1 MAKKTEAQIEFKAV
15 TSEFSS
21 GIKKMN
27 SDIRT
32 VTKELK
38 LNAAQMKGAGETAD
52 LLKQKQQLLSK
63 EYEAAKTKVNLTSK
77 SMEEAKRILGEGSKE
92 YQNLNNRLIDAKTQ
106 EQNLKNQ
113 LDETTKK
120 IISQTQE
127 IQKEVTAEEWF
138 LEATAGISTGIAEM
152 DAALQGSSKQL
163 ELNSLRMKET
173 GENAKGLKESQK
185 ILETAYDKAR
195 AKVILTEQSL
205 DKAKEAYGENSVEVQ
220 KMKNALYDAKIQ
232 EQDLKNQLDDTTKK
246 LKDQYSITGYLSKG
260 FKTAGD
266 HIQGFAGKVKAVG
279 GGIETAGKKLMPFT
293 TGIVGMGVA
302 GSKMALDFEDGM
314 ANINTLLDDDSHLK
328 GYKNTVRELSDDT
341 GMSISTMT
349 DGMYQTISS
358 LGDGG
363 KVTEKIFGTMAKSAK
378 AGGAEVADSV
388 SLISAGMKGYGSVN
402 DETAQKISD
411 LAFMTAKLGV
421 TTFPEMAK
429 SMQPLFPLSSSLGIS
444 MEELFGT
451 MATGTGVTGNTAEVS
466 TQLKAVMSNLMKPTE
481 AMQGLIE
488 KYGYSNATAMIE
500 SEGLSG
506 VLKILQDET
515 GGQSDKL
522 AELFSS
528 TEALTLMTALTGAQ
542 FDTFNEK
549 LGQMGDV
556 SGTTEEAM
564 SKLDTKGDSIRK
576 TMNLAKN
583 TLMEAGTV
591 LMDSLAPVIVDVSDG
606 VKNLTEGFSKLNPEQ
621 QQTILKIAGIIAV
634 AAPLLMG
641 IGRVTTGISSVIEVA
656 GKLTSGIGG
665 LIGKIGGLSPT
676 FLIVAGAIGAVVT
689 AGVLLYQNWDKIK
702 EFAGNLKDAVVE
714 KWTELKEGATNK
726 AKEIEQGVSQKF
738 QSMKQAAHDKT
749 EEMKQGLKEKYQQI
763 KDGVIGQTLEAAKST
778 VNQKLENIKSA
789 YNEHGGGIKGIAA
802 GFMEGVKGYYTSGYT
817 FIDTLT
823 GGKLSNIASQFRNKM
838 GEAKSAVSEKMSA
851 IKYAFSEKIDGA
863 REKVREGIDKI
874 KSLFNFSWSLPK
886 LKLPHFSID
895 GKFSLNPPSVPKF
908 GISWY
913 AKGALFTKPT
923 IIPANGFGEA
933 GNEYALPLNK
943 TSLSPLANM
952 IGEMILDK
960 MDSIKQI
967 DYRKIDEIIG
977 KHSRKEYVFKIS
989 RRELLRII
997 EDD

>member
-1 MAKKTEAQIEFKAV
+1 MAKKTQAQIEFKAV

-27 SDIRT
+27 SDIQT

-92 YQNLNNRLIDAKTQ
+92 YQNLNNRLIEAKTQ

-113 LDETTKK
+113 LDE
-120 IISQTQE
+120 
-127 IQKEVTAEEWF
+127 
-138 LEATAGISTGIAEM
+138 
-152 DAALQGSSKQL
+152 
-163 ELNSLRMKET
+163 
-173 GENAKGLKESQK
+173 
-185 ILETAYDKAR
+185 
-195 AKVILTEQSL
+195 
-205 DKAKEAYGENSVEVQ
+205 
-220 KMKNALYDAKIQ
+220 
-232 EQDLKNQLDDTTKK
+232 TTKK

-279 GGIETAGKKLMPFT
+279 GGIESAGKKLMPLT
-293 TGIVGMGVA
+293 TGIVGIGVA
-302 GSKMALDFEDGM
+302 GSKMALDFEDGI
-314 ANINTLLDDDSHLK
+314 ANINTLLDDDSHLE
-328 GYKNTVRELSDDT
+328 GYKNTVRKLSDDT

-349 DGMYQTISS
+349 DGMYQAISS

-363 KVTEKIFGTMAKSAK
+363 KETEKIFGTMAKSAK

-466 TQLKAVMSNLMKPTE
+466 TQLKAVLSNLMKPTE

-488 KYGYSNATAMIE
+488 KYGYANASAMIE

-564 SKLDTKGDSIRK
+564 GKLETKGDAIRK

-591 LMDSLAPVIVDVSDG
+591 LMDSLAPVIVDVADG

-621 QQTILKIAGIIAV
+621 QQTILKIAGIVAIAG
-634 AAPLLMG
+634 PLLIG
-641 IGRVTTGISSVIEVA
+641 IGKVTTGISSVIGVA

-665 LIGKIGGLSPT
+665 LIGIIGGLSPT
-676 FLIVAGAIGAVVT
+676 FLIVAGVIGVVVA

-714 KWTELKEGATNK
+714 KWTALKDGVANKVEEIKQGASEK
-726 AKEIEQGVSQKF
+726 WESI
-738 QSMKQAAHDKT
+738 KQATLEKT
-749 EEMKQGLKEKYQQI
+749 EEIRSGVKEKYEQI
-763 KDGVIGQTLEAAKST
+763 KETMGTVMDAAKST
-778 VNQKLENIKSA
+778 VDQKLSNIKAA
-789 YNEHGGGIKGIAA
+789 YASHGGGVKGIAA

-838 GEAKSAVSEKMSA
+838 GDAKSTVSEKMSA
-851 IKYAFSEKIDGA
+851 IKDAFSEKIDGA
-863 REKVREGIDKI
+863 RDKVREGIDKI
-874 KSLFNFSWSLPK
+874 KSFFNFSWSLPK
-886 LKLPHFSID
+886 LKLPHISID

-933 GNEYALPLNK
+933 GNEYALPLNR
-943 TSLSPLANM
+943 TSLAPLANM
-952 IGEMILDK
+952 IGEMVNQKLGAVNA
-960 MDSIKQI
+960 I
-967 DYRKIDEIIG
+967 DYEKIDKIMS
-977 KHSRKEYVFKIS
+977 KYSKKEYVWKAN
-989 RRELLRII
+989 RRELLRLIAGG
-997 EDD
+997 

>member
-27 SDIRT
+27 SDIQT
-32 VTKELK
+32 ATKELK
-38 LNAAQMKGAGETAD
+38 LNAAQMKGVGETAD

-77 SMEEAKRILGEGSKE
+77 SMEEAKRILGEDSKE
-92 YQNLNNRLIDAKTQ
+92 YQNLNNRLIEAKTQ

-113 LDETTKK
+113 LDDTT
-120 IISQTQE
+120 
-127 IQKEVTAEEWF
+127 QK
-138 LEATAGISTGIAEM
+138 
-152 DAALQGSSKQL
+152 
-163 ELNSLRMKET
+163 
-173 GENAKGLKESQK
+173 LKE
-185 ILETAYDKAR
+185 
-195 AKVILTEQSL
+195 
-205 DKAKEAYGENSVEVQ
+205 
-220 KMKNALYDAKIQ
+220 
-232 EQDLKNQLDDTTKK
+232 
-246 LKDQYSITGYLSKG
+246 QYSITGYLSKG

-266 HIQGFAGKVKAVG
+266 HIQGFADKTKAIG
-279 GGIETAGKKLMPFT
+279 GGIESAGKKLMPLT

-302 GSKMALDFEDGM
+302 GGKMAIDFEDGI
-314 ANINTLLDDDSHLK
+314 ANINTLLDDDSHLE
-328 GYKNTVRELSDDT
+328 GYKNTVRKLSDDT
-341 GMSISTMT
+341 GMSIGTMT
-349 DGMYQTISS
+349 DGMYQAISS

-363 KVTEKIFGTMAKSAK
+363 KETEKIFGTMAKSAK

-444 MEELFGT
+444 LEELFGT

-500 SEGLSG
+500 TEGLSG

-549 LGQMGDV
+549 LGQMDDV

-564 SKLDTKGDSIRK
+564 SKLETKGDSIRK

-591 LMDSLAPVIVDVSDG
+591 LMDSLAPVIADVADG

-621 QQTILKIAGIIAV
+621 QQTILKIAGIVAIAG
-634 AAPLLMG
+634 PLLIG
-641 IGRVTTGISSVIEVA
+641 IGKVTTGIGSVIGVA

-665 LIGKIGGLSPT
+665 LIGRIGGLSPT
-676 FLIVAGAIGAVVT
+676 FLIVAGVIAAVVA

-702 EFAGNLKDAVVE
+702 EFAGNLKDTVVE
-714 KWTELKEGATNK
+714 KWTALKEGVINK
-726 AKEIEQGVSQKF
+726 SKEIEQGVSQKF

-778 VNQKLENIKSA
+778 VKQKLDNIESA

-823 GGKLSNIASQFRNKM
+823 GGKLSNIANQFRNKM
-838 GEAKSAVSEKMSA
+838 SDAKSAVSEKMSA
-851 IKYAFSEKIDGA
+851 IKDAFSEKIDGA

-874 KSLFNFSWSLPK
+874 KSFFNFSWSLPK
-886 LKLPHFSID
+886 LKLPHISID

-933 GNEYALPLNK
+933 GNEYALPLNR
-943 TSLSPLANM
+943 TSLAPLANM
-952 IGEMILDK
+952 IGDMVNQKL
-960 MDSIKQI
+960 SVTNAV
-967 DYRKIDEIIG
+967 DYEKIDKIIA
-977 KHSRKEYVFKIS
+977 KYSKKEYVWKAN
-989 RRELLRII
+989 RRELLRLIAGG
-997 EDD
+997 

>member
-27 SDIRT
+27 SDIQT

-77 SMEEAKRILGEGSKE
+77 SMEEAKRILGEDSKE
-92 YQNLNNRLIDAKTQ
+92 YQNLNNRLIEAKTQ

-113 LDETTKK
+113 LDNTT
-120 IISQTQE
+120 
-127 IQKEVTAEEWF
+127 QK
-138 LEATAGISTGIAEM
+138 
-152 DAALQGSSKQL
+152 
-163 ELNSLRMKET
+163 
-173 GENAKGLKESQK
+173 LKE
-185 ILETAYDKAR
+185 
-195 AKVILTEQSL
+195 
-205 DKAKEAYGENSVEVQ
+205 
-220 KMKNALYDAKIQ
+220 
-232 EQDLKNQLDDTTKK
+232 
-246 LKDQYSITGYLSKG
+246 QYSITGYLSKG

-279 GGIETAGKKLMPFT
+279 GGIETAGKKLMPLT
-293 TGIVGMGVA
+293 TGIVGVGVA

-314 ANINTLLDDDSHLK
+314 ANINTLLDDDSHLE

-349 DGMYQTISS
+349 DGMYQAISS

-363 KVTEKIFGTMAKSAK
+363 KETEKIFGTMAKSAK

-444 MEELFGT
+444 LEELFGT

-466 TQLKAVMSNLMKPTE
+466 TQLKAVLSNLMKPTE

-488 KYGYSNATAMIE
+488 KYGYANASAMIE

-506 VLKILQDET
+506 VLKILQGET

-564 SKLDTKGDSIRK
+564 GKLETKGDSIRK

-591 LMDSLAPVIVDVSDG
+591 LMDSLAPVIVDVTDG

-621 QQTILKIAGIIAV
+621 QQTILKTAGIVAIAG
-634 AAPLLMG
+634 PLLIG
-641 IGRVTTGISSVIEVA
+641 IGKVTTGISSVIGVA

-665 LIGKIGGLSPT
+665 LIGIIGGLSPT

-702 EFAGNLKDAVVE
+702 EFSGNLKDTVVE
-714 KWTELKEGATNK
+714 KWTALKDGVANKVEEIKQGASEK
-726 AKEIEQGVSQKF
+726 WESI
-738 QSMKQAAHDKT
+738 KQATLEKT

-817 FIDTLT
+817 FIDTMT

-838 GEAKSAVSEKMSA
+838 GDAKSTVSEKMSA
-851 IKYAFSEKIDGA
+851 IKDAFSEKIGGA
-863 REKVREGIDKI
+863 RDKVREGIDKI
-874 KSLFNFSWSLPK
+874 KSFFNFSWSLPK

>member
-1 MAKKTEAQIEFKAV
+1 MAKKAEAQIEFKAV

-27 SDIRT
+27 SDIQT

-77 SMEEAKRILGEGSKE
+77 SMEEAKRILGEDSKE
-92 YQNLNNRLIDAKTQ
+92 YQNLNNRLIEAKTQ

-113 LDETTKK
+113 LDDTT
-120 IISQTQE
+120 
-127 IQKEVTAEEWF
+127 QK
-138 LEATAGISTGIAEM
+138 
-152 DAALQGSSKQL
+152 
-163 ELNSLRMKET
+163 
-173 GENAKGLKESQK
+173 LKE
-185 ILETAYDKAR
+185 
-195 AKVILTEQSL
+195 
-205 DKAKEAYGENSVEVQ
+205 
-220 KMKNALYDAKIQ
+220 
-232 EQDLKNQLDDTTKK
+232 
-246 LKDQYSITGYLSKG
+246 QYSITGYLSKG

-266 HIQGFAGKVKAVG
+266 HIQGFADKTKAIG
-279 GGIETAGKKLMPFT
+279 GGIESAGKKLMPLT

-302 GSKMALDFEDGM
+302 GGKMALDFEDGI
-314 ANINTLLDDDSHLK
+314 ASINTLLDDDSHLE
-328 GYKNTVRELSDDT
+328 GYKNTVRKLSDDT
-341 GMSISTMT
+341 GMSIGTMT
-349 DGMYQTISS
+349 DGMYQAISS

-363 KVTEKIFGTMAKSAK
+363 KETEKIFGTMAKSAK

-466 TQLKAVMSNLMKPTE
+466 TQLKAVLSNLMKPTE

-506 VLKILQDET
+506 VLKILQNET

-528 TEALTLMTALTGAQ
+528 TEALTLMAALTGAQ

-564 SKLDTKGDSIRK
+564 GKLETKGDSIRK

-591 LMDSLAPVIVDVSDG
+591 LMDSLAPVIVDVADG

-641 IGRVTTGISSVIEVA
+641 IGKVTTGISSVIGVA
-656 GKLTSGIGG
+656 GKLTSGVGG

-676 FLIVAGAIGAVVT
+676 FLIVAGVIGVVVA

-702 EFAGNLKDAVVE
+702 EFAGNLKDSVVE
-714 KWTELKEGATNK
+714 KWTALKDGVVNKVEEIRQGASEKWKLT
-726 AKEIEQGVSQKF
+726 
-738 QSMKQAAHDKT
+738 KQATLEKA
-749 EEMKQGLKEKYQQI
+749 EEIRSGVKEKYEQV
-763 KDGVIGQTLEAAKST
+763 KETMGTVMEAAKST
-778 VNQKLENIKSA
+778 VDQKLSNIKSA
-789 YNEHGGGIKGIAA
+789 YESHGGGVRGIAA

-823 GGKLSNIASQFRNKM
+823 GGKLSNIANQFKSKM
-838 GEAKSAVSEKMSA
+838 GEARNTVSEKMSA
-851 IKYAFSEKIDGA
+851 IKDAFSEKIDAA
-863 REKVREGIDKI
+863 RDKVREGIDKI
-874 KSLFNFSWSLPK
+874 KSFFNFSWSLPK
-886 LKLPHFSID
+886 LKLPHISID

-908 GISWY
+908 NIRWN

-933 GNEYALPLNK
+933 GNEYALPLNR
-943 TSLSPLANM
+943 TSLAPLANM
-952 IGEMILDK
+952 IGEMVNQKLGAVNA
-960 MDSIKQI
+960 I
-967 DYRKIDEIIG
+967 DYEKIDKIMS
-977 KHSRKEYVFKIS
+977 KYSKKEYVWKAN
-989 RRELLRII
+989 RRELLRLIAGG
-997 EDD
+997 

>member
-27 SDIRT
+27 SDIQT

-63 EYEAAKTKVNLTSK
+63 EYEAAKTKVDLTSE
-77 SMEEAKRILGEGSKE
+77 SMEEAKRILGEDSRE
-92 YQNLNNRLIDAKTQ
+92 YQNLYNRLIEAKTQ

-113 LDETTKK
+113 LDDT
-120 IISQTQE
+120 
-127 IQKEVTAEEWF
+127 
-138 LEATAGISTGIAEM
+138 
-152 DAALQGSSKQL
+152 
-163 ELNSLRMKET
+163 
-173 GENAKGLKESQK
+173 
-185 ILETAYDKAR
+185 
-195 AKVILTEQSL
+195 
-205 DKAKEAYGENSVEVQ
+205 
-220 KMKNALYDAKIQ
+220 
-232 EQDLKNQLDDTTKK
+232 NQI
-246 LKDQYSITGYLSKG
+246 LKDQYSITGYLSEG

-266 HIQGFAGKVKAVG
+266 NIQGFADKVKAVG
-279 GGIETAGKKLMPFT
+279 GGIETAGKKLMPLT
-293 TGIVGMGVA
+293 TGIIGMGVA
-302 GSKMALDFEDGM
+302 GGKMALDFEDGI
-314 ANINTLLDDDSHLK
+314 ANINTLLDDDSNLE
-328 GYKNTVRELSDDT
+328 GYKNTVRKLSDDT
-341 GMSISTMT
+341 GISISTMT
-349 DGMYQTISS
+349 DGMYQAISS

-363 KVTEKIFGTMAKSAK
+363 KETEKIFGTMAKSAK

-444 MEELFGT
+444 LEELFGT

-466 TQLKAVMSNLMKPTE
+466 TQLKAVLSNLMKPTE

-564 SKLDTKGDSIRK
+564 GKLETKGDSIRK

-591 LMDSLAPVIVDVSDG
+591 LMDSLSPVIVDAADG

-634 AAPLLMG
+634 AAPLLVG
-641 IGRVTTGISSVIEVA
+641 IGRVTTGISSVIGVA

-676 FLIVAGAIGAVVT
+676 FLIVAGVIGVVVA

-702 EFAGNLKDAVVE
+702 EFAGNLKDSVVE
-714 KWTELKEGATNK
+714 KWTALKDGVVNKVEEIKQGASEK
-726 AKEIEQGVSQKF
+726 WESI
-738 QSMKQAAHDKT
+738 KQATHEKVEAIRS
-749 EEMKQGLKEKYQQI
+749 GVKEKYEQI
-763 KDGVIGQTLEAAKST
+763 KETMGTVMDAAKST
-778 VNQKLENIKSA
+778 VDQKLSNIKAA
-789 YNEHGGGIKGIAA
+789 YASHGGGVKGIAA
-802 GFMEGVKGYYTSGYT
+802 GFMEGIKGYYTSGYT

-838 GEAKSAVSEKMSA
+838 GDAKSTVSEKMSA
-851 IKYAFSEKIDGA
+851 IKDAFSEKINAAKD
-863 REKVREGIDKI
+863 KIKEGIDKI
-874 KSLFNFSWSLPK
+874 KSFFNFSWSLPK
-886 LKLPHFSID
+886 LKLPHISID

-933 GNEYALPLNK
+933 GNEYALPLNR
-943 TSLSPLANM
+943 TSLAPLANM
-952 IGEMILDK
+952 IGDMVNQKINA
-960 MDSIKQI
+960 SNTV
-967 DYRKIDEIIG
+967 DYDKIDKIIG
-977 KHSRKEYVFKIS
+977 KYSKKEYVWKAN
-989 RRELLRII
+989 RRELLRLIAGG
-997 EDD
+997 

>member
-1 MAKKTEAQIEFKAV
+1 MAKKTEAQIEFKAI

-27 SDIRT
+27 SDIQT

-38 LNAAQMKGAGETAD
+38 LNAAQMKGAGENAD

-63 EYEAAKTKVNLTSK
+63 EYEAAKTKVNLTNK
-77 SMEEAKRILGEGSKE
+77 SMEEAKRILGEDSKE
-92 YQNLNNRLIDAKTQ
+92 YQNLNNRLIEAKTQ

-113 LDETTKK
+113 LDDTT
-120 IISQTQE
+120 
-127 IQKEVTAEEWF
+127 QK
-138 LEATAGISTGIAEM
+138 
-152 DAALQGSSKQL
+152 
-163 ELNSLRMKET
+163 
-173 GENAKGLKESQK
+173 LKE
-185 ILETAYDKAR
+185 
-195 AKVILTEQSL
+195 
-205 DKAKEAYGENSVEVQ
+205 
-220 KMKNALYDAKIQ
+220 
-232 EQDLKNQLDDTTKK
+232 
-246 LKDQYSITGYLSKG
+246 QYSTTGYLSKG
-260 FKTAGD
+260 FKSAGE
-266 HIQGFAGKVKAVG
+266 HIQGFADKTKAVG
-279 GGIETAGKKLMPFT
+279 GGIESAGKKLMPLT

-302 GSKMALDFEDGM
+302 GSKMALDFEDGI
-314 ANINTLLDDDSHLK
+314 ANINTLLDDDSHLE
-328 GYKNTVRELSDDT
+328 GYKNTVRKLSDDT

-349 DGMYQTISS
+349 DGMYQAISS

-363 KVTEKIFGTMAKSAK
+363 KETEKIFGTMAKSAK

-564 SKLDTKGDSIRK
+564 SKLETKGDSIRK

-591 LMDSLAPVIVDVSDG
+591 LMDSFAPVITDVADG

-621 QQTILKIAGIIAV
+621 QQTILKIAGIVAIAG
-634 AAPLLMG
+634 PLLIG
-641 IGRVTTGISSVIEVA
+641 IGKVTTGIGSIIGVT
-656 GKLTSGIGG
+656 GKLSSGIGG
-665 LIGKIGGLSPT
+665 LIGIIGGLSPT

-838 GEAKSAVSEKMSA
+838 GEAKNAVSEKMSA
-851 IKYAFSEKIDGA
+851 IKDAFSEKIDGA
-863 REKVREGIDKI
+863 RGKVREGIDKI
-874 KSLFNFSWSLPK
+874 KSFFNFSWSLPK

-943 TSLSPLANM
+943 TSLAPLANM
-952 IGEMILDK
+952 IGGMIMDK
-960 MDSIKQI
+960 MGTINKI
-967 DYRKIDEIIG
+967 DYKKIDEIIG
-977 KHSRKEYVFKIS
+977 NHSRKEYVFKIS

>member
-1 MAKKTEAQIEFKAV
+1 MAKKTQAQIEFKAV

-27 SDIRT
+27 SDIQT
-32 VTKELK
+32 ATKELK
-38 LNAAQMKGAGETAD
+38 LNAAQMKGVGETAD

-77 SMEEAKRILGEGSKE
+77 SMEEAKRILGEDSKE
-92 YQNLNNRLIDAKTQ
+92 YQNLNNRLIEAKTQ

-113 LDETTKK
+113 LDNTT
-120 IISQTQE
+120 
-127 IQKEVTAEEWF
+127 QK
-138 LEATAGISTGIAEM
+138 
-152 DAALQGSSKQL
+152 
-163 ELNSLRMKET
+163 
-173 GENAKGLKESQK
+173 LKE
-185 ILETAYDKAR
+185 
-195 AKVILTEQSL
+195 
-205 DKAKEAYGENSVEVQ
+205 
-220 KMKNALYDAKIQ
+220 
-232 EQDLKNQLDDTTKK
+232 
-246 LKDQYSITGYLSKG
+246 QYSITGYLSKG

-279 GGIETAGKKLMPFT
+279 GGIETAGKKLMPLT
-293 TGIVGMGVA
+293 TGIVGVGVA

-314 ANINTLLDDDSHLK
+314 ANINTLLDDDSHLE

-349 DGMYQTISS
+349 DGMYQAISS

-363 KVTEKIFGTMAKSAK
+363 KETEKIFGTMAKSAK

-564 SKLDTKGDSIRK
+564 SKLETKGDSVRK

-606 VKNLTEGFSKLNPEQ
+606 VKNLTEGFSKLNSEQ
-621 QQTILKIAGIIAV
+621 QQTILKIAGIVAIAG
-634 AAPLLMG
+634 PLLIG
-641 IGRVTTGISSVIEVA
+641 IGKVATGISSVIGVA

-665 LIGKIGGLSPT
+665 LIGIIGGLSPT
-676 FLIVAGAIGAVVT
+676 FLIVAGVIAAVVA

-702 EFAGNLKDAVVE
+702 EFAGNLKDTVVE
-714 KWTELKEGATNK
+714 KWTELKEGTTNK
-726 AKEIEQGVSQKF
+726 AEEIEQDVSQKF
-738 QSMKQAAHDKT
+738 QSMKQAALDKT

-763 KDGVIGQTLEAAKST
+763 KDGVIGQTLEGAKST

-838 GEAKSAVSEKMSA
+838 GESKSTVSEKMSA
-851 IKYAFSEKIDGA
+851 IKDAFSEKIDGA
-863 REKVREGIDKI
+863 RDKVKEGINKI
-874 KSLFNFSWSLPK
+874 KSFFNFSWSLPK

-933 GNEYALPLNK
+933 GNEYALPLNR
-943 TSLSPLANM
+943 TSLAPLANM
-952 IGEMILDK
+952 IGEMVNQKLNAANMVDYDK
-960 MDSIKQI
+960 IEK
-967 DYRKIDEIIG
+967 IIG
-977 KHSRKEYVFKIS
+977 KYSKKEYVWKAN
-989 RRELLRII
+989 RRELLRLIAGG
-997 EDD
+997 

>member
-27 SDIRT
+27 SDIQT

-63 EYEAAKTKVNLTSK
+63 EYEAEKTKVNLTSK
-77 SMEEAKRILGEGSKE
+77 SMEEAKRILGEDSKE
-92 YQNLNNRLIDAKTQ
+92 YQNLNNRLIEAKTQ

-113 LDETTKK
+113 LDDTT
-120 IISQTQE
+120 
-127 IQKEVTAEEWF
+127 QK
-138 LEATAGISTGIAEM
+138 
-152 DAALQGSSKQL
+152 
-163 ELNSLRMKET
+163 
-173 GENAKGLKESQK
+173 LKE
-185 ILETAYDKAR
+185 
-195 AKVILTEQSL
+195 
-205 DKAKEAYGENSVEVQ
+205 
-220 KMKNALYDAKIQ
+220 
-232 EQDLKNQLDDTTKK
+232 
-246 LKDQYSITGYLSKG
+246 QYSITGYLSKG

-266 HIQGFAGKVKAVG
+266 HIQGFADKTKAIG
-279 GGIETAGKKLMPFT
+279 GGIESAGKKLMPLT

-302 GSKMALDFEDGM
+302 GGKTALDFEDGI
-314 ANINTLLDDDSHLK
+314 ASINTLLDDDSHLE

-349 DGMYQTISS
+349 DGMYQAISS

-363 KVTEKIFGTMAKSAK
+363 KETEKIFGTMAKSAK

-444 MEELFGT
+444 LEELFGT

-500 SEGLSG
+500 TEGLSG

-564 SKLDTKGDSIRK
+564 SKLETKGDSIRK

-621 QQTILKIAGIIAV
+621 QQTILKIAGIVAIAG
-634 AAPLLMG
+634 PLLIG
-641 IGRVTTGISSVIEVA
+641 IGKVTTGIGSVIGVA

-676 FLIVAGAIGAVVT
+676 FLIVAGVIAAVVA

-702 EFAGNLKDAVVE
+702 EFAGNLKDTVVE
-714 KWTELKEGATNK
+714 KWTALKEGVINK
-726 AKEIEQGVSQKF
+726 SKEIEQGVSQKF

-778 VNQKLENIKSA
+778 VKQKLDNIESA

-823 GGKLSNIASQFRNKM
+823 GGKLSNIANQFRNKM
-838 GEAKSAVSEKMSA
+838 SDAKSAVSEKMNA
-851 IKYAFSEKIDGA
+851 IKDAFSEKINAAKD
-863 REKVREGIDKI
+863 KIKEGIDKI
-874 KSLFNFSWSLPK
+874 KSFFNFSWSLPK
-886 LKLPHFSID
+886 LKLPHISID

-933 GNEYALPLNK
+933 GNEYALPLNR
-943 TSLSPLANM
+943 TSLAPLANM
-952 IGEMILDK
+952 IGDMVNQKL
-960 MDSIKQI
+960 SVTNAV
-967 DYRKIDEIIG
+967 DYEKIDKIIA
-977 KHSRKEYVFKIS
+977 KYSKKEYVWKAN
-989 RRELLRII
+989 RRELLRLIAGG
-997 EDD
+997 

>member
-27 SDIRT
+27 SDIQT

-77 SMEEAKRILGEGSKE
+77 SMEEAKRILGEDSKE
-92 YQNLNNRLIDAKTQ
+92 YQNLNNRLIEAKTQ

-113 LDETTKK
+113 LDDTT
-120 IISQTQE
+120 
-127 IQKEVTAEEWF
+127 QK
-138 LEATAGISTGIAEM
+138 
-152 DAALQGSSKQL
+152 
-163 ELNSLRMKET
+163 
-173 GENAKGLKESQK
+173 LKE
-185 ILETAYDKAR
+185 
-195 AKVILTEQSL
+195 
-205 DKAKEAYGENSVEVQ
+205 
-220 KMKNALYDAKIQ
+220 
-232 EQDLKNQLDDTTKK
+232 
-246 LKDQYSITGYLSKG
+246 QYSITGYLSKG

-314 ANINTLLDDDSHLK
+314 ANINTLLDDDSHLE

-341 GMSISTMT
+341 GISISTMT
-349 DGMYQTISS
+349 DGMYQAISS

-363 KVTEKIFGTMAKSAK
+363 KETEKIFGTMAKSAK

-591 LMDSLAPVIVDVSDG
+591 LMDSFAPVIVDAADG
-606 VKNLTEGFSKLNPEQ
+606 VKNLSEGFSKLNPEQ
-621 QQTILKIAGIIAV
+621 QQTILKIAGIVAV
-634 AAPLLMG
+634 AGPLLIG
-641 IGRVTTGISSVIEVA
+641 IGKVTTGIGSIIGVAGKMTSGIGSVIEVTE
-656 GKLTSGIGG
+656 KLKSGIGG

-676 FLIVAGAIGAVVT
+676 FLIVAGVIAAVVA

-714 KWTELKEGATNK
+714 KWTALKDGVANK
-726 AKEIEQGVSQKF
+726 VEEI
-738 QSMKQAAHDKT
+738 
-749 EEMKQGLKEKYQQI
+749 KQGASEKWESIKQVTNEKVEAIKSGVKEKYEQV
-763 KDGVIGQTLEAAKST
+763 KEAMGTAMEAAKST
-778 VNQKLENIKSA
+778 VNQKLENIKTA

-817 FIDTLT
+817 FIDTIT
-823 GGKLSNIASQFRNKM
+823 GGKLSNIASQFRSKM
-838 GEAKSAVSEKMSA
+838 GDAKNAVSEKMSA
-851 IKYAFSEKIDGA
+851 IKDAFSEKINAAKD
-863 REKVREGIDKI
+863 KTKEGIDKI
-874 KSLFNFSWSLPK
+874 KSFFNFSWSLPK

-952 IGEMILDK
+952 IGEMVLDK

-977 KHSRKEYVFKIS
+977 KHSRKEYVLKIS

>member
-27 SDIRT
+27 SDIQT
-32 VTKELK
+32 ATKELK
-38 LNAAQMKGAGETAD
+38 LNAAQMKGVGETAD

-77 SMEEAKRILGEGSKE
+77 SMEEAKRILGEDSKE
-92 YQNLNNRLIDAKTQ
+92 YQNLNNRLIEAKTQ

-113 LDETTKK
+113 LDDTT
-120 IISQTQE
+120 
-127 IQKEVTAEEWF
+127 QK
-138 LEATAGISTGIAEM
+138 
-152 DAALQGSSKQL
+152 
-163 ELNSLRMKET
+163 
-173 GENAKGLKESQK
+173 LKE
-185 ILETAYDKAR
+185 
-195 AKVILTEQSL
+195 
-205 DKAKEAYGENSVEVQ
+205 
-220 KMKNALYDAKIQ
+220 
-232 EQDLKNQLDDTTKK
+232 
-246 LKDQYSITGYLSKG
+246 QYSTTGYLSKG
-260 FKTAGD
+260 FKSAGE
-266 HIQGFAGKVKAVG
+266 HIQGFADKTKAVG
-279 GGIETAGKKLMPFT
+279 GGIESAGKKLMPLT

-302 GSKMALDFEDGM
+302 GSKMALDFEDGI
-314 ANINTLLDDDSHLK
+314 ANINTLLDDDSHLE
-328 GYKNTVRELSDDT
+328 GYKNTVRKLSDDT

-349 DGMYQTISS
+349 DGMYQAISS

-363 KVTEKIFGTMAKSAK
+363 KETEKIFGTMAKSAK

-564 SKLDTKGDSIRK
+564 SKLETKGDSIRK
-576 TMNLAKN
+576 TMNMAKN

-591 LMDSLAPVIVDVSDG
+591 LMDSLAPIIADAADG

-621 QQTILKIAGIIAV
+621 QQTILKIAGIVAV
-634 AAPLLMG
+634 AGPLLVG
-641 IGRVTTGISSVIEVA
+641 IGKVTTGIGSIIGVAGKLSSGIGSVIEVT
-656 GKLTSGIGG
+656 GKLKSGIGG

-676 FLIVAGAIGAVVT
+676 FLIVAGVIAAVVA

-714 KWTELKEGATNK
+714 KWTALKDGIANK
-726 AKEIEQGVSQKF
+726 TEEIKQGVSEKWE
-738 QSMKQAAHDKT
+738 SIKQATHDKT

-838 GEAKSAVSEKMSA
+838 GEAKNAVSEKMSA
-851 IKYAFSEKIDGA
+851 IKDAFSEKIDGA

>member
-1 MAKKTEAQIEFKAV
+1 MAKKTQAQIEFKAV

-27 SDIRT
+27 SDIQT

-77 SMEEAKRILGEGSKE
+77 SMEEAKRILGEDSKE
-92 YQNLNNRLIDAKTQ
+92 YQNLNNRLIEAKTQ

-113 LDETTKK
+113 LDDTT
-120 IISQTQE
+120 
-127 IQKEVTAEEWF
+127 QK
-138 LEATAGISTGIAEM
+138 
-152 DAALQGSSKQL
+152 
-163 ELNSLRMKET
+163 
-173 GENAKGLKESQK
+173 LKE
-185 ILETAYDKAR
+185 
-195 AKVILTEQSL
+195 
-205 DKAKEAYGENSVEVQ
+205 
-220 KMKNALYDAKIQ
+220 
-232 EQDLKNQLDDTTKK
+232 
-246 LKDQYSITGYLSKG
+246 QYSITGYLSKG

-279 GGIETAGKKLMPFT
+279 GGIESAGKKLMPLT
-293 TGIVGMGVA
+293 TGIVGMGVV
-302 GSKMALDFEDGM
+302 GSKTALDFEDGI
-314 ANINTLLDDDSHLK
+314 ANINTLLDDDSHLE
-328 GYKNTVRELSDDT
+328 GYKNTVRKLSDDT

-349 DGMYQTISS
+349 DGMYQAISS
-358 LGDGG
+358 LGDSGRE
-363 KVTEKIFGTMAKSAK
+363 TEKIFGTMAKSAK

-564 SKLDTKGDSIRK
+564 SKLETKGDSIRK

-591 LMDSLAPVIVDVSDG
+591 LMDSLAPVIADAADG

-641 IGRVTTGISSVIEVA
+641 IGRVTTGISSVIGVA

-714 KWTELKEGATNK
+714 KWTALKDGIVNKVEEIKQGASEKWESIKQATNEK
-726 AKEIEQGVSQKF
+726 VEAIKNGV
-738 QSMKQAAHDKT
+738 
-749 EEMKQGLKEKYQQI
+749 KEKYEQV
-763 KDGVIGQTLEAAKST
+763 KETMGTVMEAAKST

-823 GGKLSNIASQFRNKM
+823 GGKLSGIASQFRNKM

-851 IKYAFSEKIDGA
+851 IKDAFSEKIDGS

-874 KSLFNFSWSLPK
+874 KSFFNFSWSLPK

-913 AKGALFTKPT
+913 AKGALFTGPT

-943 TSLSPLANM
+943 STLSPLANM
-952 IGEMILDK
+952 IGGMVIEKLG
-960 MDSIKQI
+960 SINQI

-977 KHSRKEYVFKIS
+977 NHSRKEYVFKIS

>member
-27 SDIRT
+27 SDIQT

-38 LNAAQMKGAGETAD
+38 LNAAQMKGAGETTD

-77 SMEEAKRILGEGSKE
+77 SMDEAKRILGEGSKE
-92 YQNLNNRLIDAKTQ
+92 YQNLNNRLIEAKTQ

-127 IQKEVTAEEWF
+127 IQKEVTADEQF
-138 LEATAGISTGIAEM
+138 LEATEGISTGIAEM
-152 DAALQGSSKQL
+152 DVALQGSSKQL

-185 ILETAYDKAR
+185 ILETAYDQAR

-205 DKAKEAYGENSVEVQ
+205 DKAKEAYGENSVEAQ

-232 EQDLKNQLDDTTKK
+232 EQDLKNQLDDTTQK
-246 LKDQYSITGYLSKG
+246 LKEQYSITGYLSKG

-266 HIQGFAGKVKAVG
+266 DIQGFAGKVKAVG
-279 GGIETAGKKLMPFT
+279 GGIESAGKKLMPLT
-293 TGIVGMGVA
+293 TGIVGMGVV
-302 GSKMALDFEDGM
+302 GSKTALDFEDGI
-314 ANINTLLDDDSHLK
+314 ANINTLLDDDSHLE
-328 GYKNTVRELSDDT
+328 GYKNTVRKLSDDT

-349 DGMYQTISS
+349 DGMYQAISS
-358 LGDGG
+358 LGDSGRE
-363 KVTEKIFGTMAKSAK
+363 TEKIFGTMAKSAK

-444 MEELFGT
+444 LEELFGT

-466 TQLKAVMSNLMKPTE
+466 TQLKAVLSNLMKPTE

-488 KYGYSNATAMIE
+488 KYGYANASAMIE

-564 SKLDTKGDSIRK
+564 SKLETKGDSIRK

-591 LMDSLAPVIVDVSDG
+591 LMDSLDPVIADAADG

-621 QQTILKIAGIIAV
+621 QQTILKIAGIVAIAG
-634 AAPLLMG
+634 PLLVG
-641 IGRVTTGISSVIEVA
+641 IGKVNTGIGSIIDVT

-665 LIGKIGGLSPT
+665 LIGNIGGLSPT
-676 FLIVAGAIGAVVT
+676 FLIVAGAIAAAVA

-714 KWTELKEGATNK
+714 KWTALKDGIVNKVEEIKQGASEKWESIKQATNEK
-726 AKEIEQGVSQKF
+726 VEAIKNGV
-738 QSMKQAAHDKT
+738 
-749 EEMKQGLKEKYQQI
+749 KEKYEQV
-763 KDGVIGQTLEAAKST
+763 KETMGTVMEAAKST

-823 GGKLSNIASQFRNKM
+823 GGKLSGIASQFRNKM
-838 GEAKSAVSEKMSA
+838 GEAKSSVSEKMIA
-851 IKYAFSEKIDGA
+851 IKDAFSEKIDGA

-874 KSLFNFSWSLPK
+874 KSFFNFSWSLPK

-908 GISWY
+908 GINWY

-933 GNEYALPLNK
+933 GNEYALPLNR
-943 TSLSPLANM
+943 TSLAPLANM
-952 IGEMILDK
+952 IGEMILEK
-960 MDSIKQI
+960 SYSANQI
-967 DYRKIDEIIG
+967 DYRKIDEIIS
-977 KHSRKEYVFKIS
+977 KHSRKEHVIKIG
-989 RRELLRII
+989 RRELIRVI

>member
-27 SDIRT
+27 SDIQT
-32 VTKELK
+32 ATKELK
-38 LNAAQMKGAGETAD
+38 LNAAQMKGVGETAD

-77 SMEEAKRILGEGSKE
+77 SMEEAKRILGEDSKE
-92 YQNLNNRLIDAKTQ
+92 YQNLNNRLIEAKTQ

-113 LDETTKK
+113 LDDTT
-120 IISQTQE
+120 
-127 IQKEVTAEEWF
+127 QK
-138 LEATAGISTGIAEM
+138 
-152 DAALQGSSKQL
+152 
-163 ELNSLRMKET
+163 
-173 GENAKGLKESQK
+173 LKE
-185 ILETAYDKAR
+185 
-195 AKVILTEQSL
+195 
-205 DKAKEAYGENSVEVQ
+205 
-220 KMKNALYDAKIQ
+220 
-232 EQDLKNQLDDTTKK
+232 
-246 LKDQYSITGYLSKG
+246 QYSTTGYLSKG
-260 FKTAGD
+260 FKSAGE
-266 HIQGFAGKVKAVG
+266 HIQGFADKTKAVG
-279 GGIETAGKKLMPFT
+279 GGIESAGKKLMPLT

-302 GSKMALDFEDGM
+302 GSKMALDFEDGI
-314 ANINTLLDDDSHLK
+314 ANINTLLDDDSHLE
-328 GYKNTVRELSDDT
+328 GYKNTVRKLSDDT

-349 DGMYQTISS
+349 DGMYQAISS

-363 KVTEKIFGTMAKSAK
+363 KETEKIFGTMAKSAK

-564 SKLDTKGDSIRK
+564 SKLETKGDSIRK

-591 LMDSLAPVIVDVSDG
+591 LMDSLAPIIADAADG

-621 QQTILKIAGIIAV
+621 QQTILKIAGIVAV
-634 AAPLLMG
+634 AGPLLVG
-641 IGRVTTGISSVIEVA
+641 IGKVTTGIGSIIGVAGKLSSGIGSVIEVT
-656 GKLTSGIGG
+656 GKLKSGIGG

-676 FLIVAGAIGAVVT
+676 FLIVAGVIAAVVA

-714 KWTELKEGATNK
+714 KWTALKDGIANK
-726 AKEIEQGVSQKF
+726 TEEIKQGVSEKWE
-738 QSMKQAAHDKT
+738 SIKQATHDKT

-789 YNEHGGGIKGIAA
+789 YNEHGGGIKGITA

-838 GEAKSAVSEKMSA
+838 GEAKSDVSEKMSA

>member
-1 MAKKTEAQIEFKAV
+1 MAKKTQAQIEFKAV

-27 SDIRT
+27 SDIQT

-38 LNAAQMKGAGETAD
+38 LNAAQMKGAGETTD

-92 YQNLNNRLIDAKTQ
+92 YQNLNNRLIEAKTQ

-113 LDETTKK
+113 LDDTT
-120 IISQTQE
+120 
-127 IQKEVTAEEWF
+127 QK
-138 LEATAGISTGIAEM
+138 
-152 DAALQGSSKQL
+152 
-163 ELNSLRMKET
+163 
-173 GENAKGLKESQK
+173 LKE
-185 ILETAYDKAR
+185 
-195 AKVILTEQSL
+195 
-205 DKAKEAYGENSVEVQ
+205 
-220 KMKNALYDAKIQ
+220 
-232 EQDLKNQLDDTTKK
+232 
-246 LKDQYSITGYLSKG
+246 QYSITGYLSKG

-279 GGIETAGKKLMPFT
+279 GGIESAGKKLMPFT
-293 TGIVGMGVA
+293 TGIVGMGVV
-302 GSKMALDFEDGM
+302 GSKTALDFEDGI
-314 ANINTLLDDDSHLK
+314 ANINTLLDDDSHLE
-328 GYKNTVRELSDDT
+328 GYKNTVRKLSDDT

-349 DGMYQTISS
+349 DGMYQAISS

-363 KVTEKIFGTMAKSAK
+363 KETEKIFGTMAKSAK

-429 SMQPLFPLSSSLGIS
+429 SMQPLFPLSSSLGMS
-444 MEELFGT
+444 LEELFGT

-466 TQLKAVMSNLMKPTE
+466 TQLKAVLSNLMKPTE

-488 KYGYSNATAMIE
+488 KYGYANASAMIE

-506 VLKILQDET
+506 VLKILKDET

-564 SKLDTKGDSIRK
+564 SKLETKGDSIRK

-591 LMDSLAPVIVDVSDG
+591 LMDSFAPVIVDAADG
-606 VKNLTEGFSKLNPEQ
+606 VKNLSEGFSKLNPEQ
-621 QQTILKIAGIIAV
+621 QQTILKIAGIVAV
-634 AAPLLMG
+634 AGPLMIG
-641 IGRVTTGISSVIEVA
+641 IGKITTGIGSVISAA
-656 GKLTSGIGG
+656 GMLVSGVGG
-665 LIGKIGGLSPT
+665 LIGAIGSIGSVITATVLPAIAAGVAAFAS
-676 FLIVAGAIGAVVT
+676 FIVPILPVIAAIGAVV
-689 AGVLLYQNWDKIK
+689 GVGILLYKNWDKIK
-702 EFAGNLKDAVVE
+702 EFAGNLKETVVE
-714 KWTELKEGATNK
+714 KWTELKDGVVNK
-726 AKEIEQGVSQKF
+726 VEEIRQGTSEKWE
-738 QSMKQAAHDKT
+738 SIKQATHEKV
-749 EEMKQGLKEKYQQI
+749 EEIRIGVKEKYEQV
-763 KDGVIGQTLEAAKST
+763 KETMGTVMEAAKST
-778 VNQKLENIKSA
+778 VDQKLGNIKSA
-789 YNEHGGGIKGIAA
+789 YESHGGGVKGIAA

-823 GGKLSNIASQFRNKM
+823 GGKLSNIAGQFRSKL
-838 GEAKSAVSEKMSA
+838 GEANGTVSEKMSA
-851 IKYAFSEKIDGA
+851 IKDAFSEKIGGA
-863 REKVREGIDKI
+863 RDKVREGIDKI
-874 KSLFNFSWSLPK
+874 KSFFNFSWSLPK

-933 GNEYALPLNK
+933 GNEYALPLNR
-943 TSLSPLANM
+943 TSLAPLANM
-952 IGEMILDK
+952 IGEMVNQKLNAANMVDYDK
-960 MDSIKQI
+960 IEK
-967 DYRKIDEIIG
+967 IIG
-977 KHSRKEYVFKIS
+977 KYSKKEYVWKS
-989 RRELLRII
+989 NRRELLRLIAGG
-997 EDD
+997 

>member
-1 MAKKTEAQIEFKAV
+1 MAKKTQAQIEFKAV

-27 SDIRT
+27 SDIQT

-92 YQNLNNRLIDAKTQ
+92 YQNLNNRLIEAKTQ

-113 LDETTKK
+113 LDE
-120 IISQTQE
+120 
-127 IQKEVTAEEWF
+127 
-138 LEATAGISTGIAEM
+138 
-152 DAALQGSSKQL
+152 
-163 ELNSLRMKET
+163 
-173 GENAKGLKESQK
+173 
-185 ILETAYDKAR
+185 
-195 AKVILTEQSL
+195 
-205 DKAKEAYGENSVEVQ
+205 
-220 KMKNALYDAKIQ
+220 
-232 EQDLKNQLDDTTKK
+232 TTKK

-279 GGIETAGKKLMPFT
+279 GGIESAGKKLMPLT
-293 TGIVGMGVA
+293 TGIVGLGVA
-302 GSKMALDFEDGM
+302 GSKMALDFEDGI
-314 ANINTLLDDDSHLK
+314 ANINTLLDDDSHLE
-328 GYKNTVRELSDDT
+328 GYKNTVRKLSDDT

-349 DGMYQTISS
+349 DGMYQAISS

-363 KVTEKIFGTMAKSAK
+363 KETEKIFGTMAKSAK

-466 TQLKAVMSNLMKPTE
+466 TQLKAVLSNLMKPTE

-515 GGQSDKL
+515 GGQSDKM

-564 SKLDTKGDSIRK
+564 GKLETKGDSIRK

-591 LMDSLAPVIVDVSDG
+591 LMDSLAPVIVDVADG

-621 QQTILKIAGIIAV
+621 QQTILKIAGIVAIAG
-634 AAPLLMG
+634 PLLIG
-641 IGRVTTGISSVIEVA
+641 IGKVTTGISSVIGVA

-665 LIGKIGGLSPT
+665 LIGIIGGLSPT
-676 FLIVAGAIGAVVT
+676 FLIVAGVIAIVVA
-689 AGVLLYQNWDKIK
+689 AGVLLYKNWDKIK
-702 EFAGNLKDAVVE
+702 EFAGNLKDTVVE
-714 KWTELKEGATNK
+714 KWTALKDGVANKVEEIKQGASEK
-726 AKEIEQGVSQKF
+726 WESI
-738 QSMKQAAHDKT
+738 KQATLEKT
-749 EEMKQGLKEKYQQI
+749 EEIRSGVKEKYEQI
-763 KDGVIGQTLEAAKST
+763 KETMGTVMDAAKST
-778 VNQKLENIKSA
+778 VDQKLSNIKAA
-789 YNEHGGGIKGIAA
+789 YASHGGGVKGIAA

-838 GEAKSAVSEKMSA
+838 GDAKSTVSEKMSA
-851 IKYAFSEKIDGA
+851 IKDAFSEKIGGA
-863 REKVREGIDKI
+863 RDKVREGIDKI
-874 KSLFNFSWSLPK
+874 KSFFNFSWSLPK

-933 GNEYALPLNK
+933 GNEYALPLNR
-943 TSLSPLANM
+943 TSLAPLANM
-952 IGEMILDK
+952 IGEMVNQKLGAVNA
-960 MDSIKQI
+960 I
-967 DYRKIDEIIG
+967 DYEKIDKIMS
-977 KHSRKEYVFKIS
+977 KYSKKEYVWKAN
-989 RRELLRII
+989 RRELLRLIAGG
-997 EDD
+997 

>member
-27 SDIRT
+27 SDIQT
-32 VTKELK
+32 ATKELK
-38 LNAAQMKGAGETAD
+38 LNAAQMKGVGETAD

-77 SMEEAKRILGEGSKE
+77 SMEEAKRILGEDSKE
-92 YQNLNNRLIDAKTQ
+92 YQNLNNRLIEAKTQ

-113 LDETTKK
+113 LDDTT
-120 IISQTQE
+120 
-127 IQKEVTAEEWF
+127 QK
-138 LEATAGISTGIAEM
+138 
-152 DAALQGSSKQL
+152 
-163 ELNSLRMKET
+163 
-173 GENAKGLKESQK
+173 LKE
-185 ILETAYDKAR
+185 
-195 AKVILTEQSL
+195 
-205 DKAKEAYGENSVEVQ
+205 
-220 KMKNALYDAKIQ
+220 
-232 EQDLKNQLDDTTKK
+232 
-246 LKDQYSITGYLSKG
+246 QYSTTGYLSKG
-260 FKTAGD
+260 FKSAGE
-266 HIQGFAGKVKAVG
+266 HIQGFADKTKAVG
-279 GGIETAGKKLMPFT
+279 GGIESAGKKLMPLT

-302 GSKMALDFEDGM
+302 GSKMALDFEDGI
-314 ANINTLLDDDSHLK
+314 ANINTLLDDDSHLE
-328 GYKNTVRELSDDT
+328 GYKNTVRKLSDDT

-349 DGMYQTISS
+349 DGMYQAISS

-363 KVTEKIFGTMAKSAK
+363 KETEKIFGTMAKSAK

-591 LMDSLAPVIVDVSDG
+591 LMDSFAPVIVDAADG
-606 VKNLTEGFSKLNPEQ
+606 VKNLSEGFSKLNPEQ
-621 QQTILKIAGIIAV
+621 QQTILKIAGIVAV
-634 AAPLLMG
+634 AGPLLIG
-641 IGRVTTGISSVIEVA
+641 IGKVTTGIGSIIGVAGKLSSGIGSVIEVT
-656 GKLTSGIGG
+656 GKLKSGIGG

-838 GEAKSAVSEKMSA
+838 GEAKNAVSEKMSA
-851 IKYAFSEKIDGA
+851 IKDAFSEKIDGA
-863 REKVREGIDKI
+863 RGKVREGIDKI
-874 KSLFNFSWSLPK
+874 KSFFNFSWSLPK

-943 TSLSPLANM
+943 TSLAPLANM
-952 IGEMILDK
+952 IGGMIMDK
-960 MDSIKQI
+960 MGTINKI
-967 DYRKIDEIIG
+967 DYKKIDEIIG
-977 KHSRKEYVFKIS
+977 NHSRKEYVFKIS

>member
-27 SDIRT
+27 SDIQT
-32 VTKELK
+32 ATKELK
-38 LNAAQMKGAGETAD
+38 LNAAQMKGVGETAD

-77 SMEEAKRILGEGSKE
+77 SMEEAKRILGEDSKE
-92 YQNLNNRLIDAKTQ
+92 YQNLNNRLIEAKTQ

-113 LDETTKK
+113 LDDTT
-120 IISQTQE
+120 
-127 IQKEVTAEEWF
+127 QK
-138 LEATAGISTGIAEM
+138 
-152 DAALQGSSKQL
+152 
-163 ELNSLRMKET
+163 
-173 GENAKGLKESQK
+173 LKE
-185 ILETAYDKAR
+185 
-195 AKVILTEQSL
+195 
-205 DKAKEAYGENSVEVQ
+205 
-220 KMKNALYDAKIQ
+220 
-232 EQDLKNQLDDTTKK
+232 
-246 LKDQYSITGYLSKG
+246 QYSTTGYLSKG
-260 FKTAGD
+260 FKSAGE
-266 HIQGFAGKVKAVG
+266 HIQGFADKTKAVG
-279 GGIETAGKKLMPFT
+279 GGIESAGKKLMPLT

-302 GSKMALDFEDGM
+302 GGKMALDFEDGI
-314 ANINTLLDDDSHLK
+314 ANINTLLDDDSHLE
-328 GYKNTVRELSDDT
+328 GYKNTVRKLSDDT

-349 DGMYQTISS
+349 DGMYQAISS

-363 KVTEKIFGTMAKSAK
+363 KETEKIFVTMAKSAK

-564 SKLDTKGDSIRK
+564 SKLETKGDSIRK

-591 LMDSLAPVIVDVSDG
+591 LMDSLAPVIVDVVDG
-606 VKNLTEGFSKLNPEQ
+606 VKNLTEGFSKMNPEQ

-634 AAPLLMG
+634 AGPLLIG
-641 IGRVTTGISSVIEVA
+641 IGKVTTGIGSIIGVA

-665 LIGKIGGLSPT
+665 LIGAIGGLSPT
-676 FLIVAGAIGAVVT
+676 FLIVAGVIAAVVA
-689 AGVLLYQNWDKIK
+689 AGVLLYQNWDTIK
-702 EFAGNLKDAVVE
+702 EYAGNIKDTVVG
-714 KWTELKEGATNK
+714 KWTELKEGVTNK

-778 VNQKLENIKSA
+778 VKQKLDNIESA
-789 YNEHGGGIKGIAA
+789 YNEHGGGVEGIAA
-802 GFMEGVKGYYTSGYT
+802 GFMAGIKGYYTSGYT

-823 GGKLSNIASQFRNKM
+823 GGKLSNIAGQFKSKM
-838 GEAKSAVSEKMSA
+838 GEAGSTVSEKMNA
-851 IKYAFSEKIDGA
+851 IKEAFSGKIGQAKDI
-863 REKVREGIDKI
+863 VRAGIDKI
-874 KSLFNFSWSLPK
+874 KSFFNFSWSLPK

-933 GNEYALPLNK
+933 GNEYALPLNR
-943 TSLSPLANM
+943 TSLAPLANM
-952 IGEMILDK
+952 IGEMVNQKLNVANVVDYDK
-960 MDSIKQI
+960 IEK
-967 DYRKIDEIIG
+967 IIG
-977 KHSRKEYVFKIS
+977 KYSKKEYVWKAN
-989 RRELLRII
+989 RRELLRLIAGG
-997 EDD
+997 

>member
-27 SDIRT
+27 SDIQT

-52 LLKQKQQLLSK
+52 LLRQKQQLLSK

-77 SMEEAKRILGEGSKE
+77 SMEEAKRILGEDSKE
-92 YQNLNNRLIDAKTQ
+92 YQNLNNRLIEAKTQ

-113 LDETTKK
+113 LDE
-120 IISQTQE
+120 
-127 IQKEVTAEEWF
+127 
-138 LEATAGISTGIAEM
+138 
-152 DAALQGSSKQL
+152 
-163 ELNSLRMKET
+163 
-173 GENAKGLKESQK
+173 
-185 ILETAYDKAR
+185 
-195 AKVILTEQSL
+195 
-205 DKAKEAYGENSVEVQ
+205 
-220 KMKNALYDAKIQ
+220 
-232 EQDLKNQLDDTTKK
+232 TTKK

-266 HIQGFAGKVKAVG
+266 HIQGFAGKVKAAG
-279 GGIETAGKKLMPFT
+279 GGIESAGKKLMPLT
-293 TGIVGMGVA
+293 TGIAGMGVA
-302 GSKMALDFEDGM
+302 GSKMALDFEDGI
-314 ANINTLLDDDSHLK
+314 ANINTLLDDESHLE
-328 GYKNTVRELSDDT
+328 GYKNTVRKLSDDT

-349 DGMYQTISS
+349 DGMYQAISS

-363 KVTEKIFGTMAKSAK
+363 KETEKIFGTMAKSAK

-444 MEELFGT
+444 LEELFGT

-466 TQLKAVMSNLMKPTE
+466 TQLKAVLSNLMKPTE

-488 KYGYSNATAMIE
+488 KYGYANASAMIE

-564 SKLDTKGDSIRK
+564 SKLETKGDSIRK

-591 LMDSLAPVIVDVSDG
+591 LMDSLAPVIVDVADG

-621 QQTILKIAGIIAV
+621 QQTILKIAGIVAIAG
-634 AAPLLMG
+634 PLMIE
-641 IGRVTTGISSVIEVA
+641 IGKVTTGIGSVIDVA

-726 AKEIEQGVSQKF
+726 AKETEQGVSQKF

-838 GEAKSAVSEKMSA
+838 GESKSAVSEKMSA
-851 IKYAFSEKIDGA
+851 IKDAFSEKIDGA
-863 REKVREGIDKI
+863 RDKVKEGINKI
-874 KSLFNFSWSLPK
+874 KSFFNFSWSLPK
-886 LKLPHFSID
+886 LKLPHISID

-933 GNEYALPLNK
+933 GNEYALPLNR
-943 TSLSPLANM
+943 TSLAPLANM
-952 IGEMILDK
+952 IGEMVNQKLNAANMVDYDK
-960 MDSIKQI
+960 IEK
-967 DYRKIDEIIG
+967 IIG
-977 KHSRKEYVFKIS
+977 KYSKKEYVWKAN
-989 RRELLRII
+989 RRELLRLIAGG
-997 EDD
+997 

>member
-1 MAKKTEAQIEFKAV
+1 MAKKTQAQIEFKAV

-27 SDIRT
+27 SDIQT

-38 LNAAQMKGAGETAD
+38 LNAAQMKGAGETTD

-92 YQNLNNRLIDAKTQ
+92 YQNLNNRLIEARTQ

-127 IQKEVTAEEWF
+127 IQKEVTAEEQF

-152 DAALQGSSKQL
+152 DVALQGSSKQL
-163 ELNSLRMKET
+163 ELNSLKMKET

-185 ILETAYDKAR
+185 ILETAYDQAS

-232 EQDLKNQLDDTTKK
+232 EQDLKNQLDETTKK
-246 LKDQYSITGYLSKG
+246 LKAQYSITGYLSKG

-279 GGIETAGKKLMPFT
+279 GGIESAGKKLMPLT

-302 GSKMALDFEDGM
+302 GSKMALDFEDGI
-314 ANINTLLDDDSHLK
+314 ANINTLLDDDSHLE
-328 GYKNTVRELSDDT
+328 GYKNTVRKLSDDT

-349 DGMYQTISS
+349 DGMYQAISS

-363 KVTEKIFGTMAKSAK
+363 KETEKIFGTMAKSAK

-444 MEELFGT
+444 LEELFGT

-466 TQLKAVMSNLMKPTE
+466 TQLKAVLSNLMKPTE

-515 GGQSDKL
+515 GGQSDKM

-564 SKLDTKGDSIRK
+564 GKLETKGDSIRK

-583 TLMEAGTV
+583 TLMETGTV
-591 LMDSLAPVIVDVSDG
+591 LMDSLAPVIVDVADG

-621 QQTILKIAGIIAV
+621 QQTILKIAGIVAIAG
-634 AAPLLMG
+634 PLLIG
-641 IGRVTTGISSVIEVA
+641 IGKVTTGISSVIGVA

-665 LIGKIGGLSPT
+665 LIGIIGGLSPT
-676 FLIVAGAIGAVVT
+676 FLIVAGVIAIVVA
-689 AGVLLYQNWDKIK
+689 AGVLLYKNWDKIK

-714 KWTELKEGATNK
+714 KWTALKDGIA
-726 AKEIEQGVSQKF
+726 S
-738 QSMKQAAHDKT
+738 KT
-749 EEMKQGLKEKYQQI
+749 EEIRQGASEKWESIKQATLEKAEEIRSGVKEKYEQV
-763 KDGVIGQTLEAAKST
+763 KETMGTVMEAAKST
-778 VNQKLENIKSA
+778 VDQKLNNIKSA
-789 YNEHGGGIKGIAA
+789 YESHGGGVRGIAA

-838 GEAKSAVSEKMSA
+838 GDAKSTVSEKMSA
-851 IKYAFSEKIDGA
+851 IKDAFSEKIGGA
-863 REKVREGIDKI
+863 RDKVREGIDKI
-874 KSLFNFSWSLPK
+874 KSFFNFSWSLPK

-933 GNEYALPLNK
+933 GNEYALPLNR
-943 TSLSPLANM
+943 TSLAPLANM
-952 IGEMILDK
+952 IGEMVNQKLGAVNV
-960 MDSIKQI
+960 I
-967 DYRKIDEIIG
+967 DYEKIDKIMS
-977 KHSRKEYVFKIS
+977 KYSKKEYVWKAN
-989 RRELLRII
+989 RRELLRLIAGG
-997 EDD
+997 

>member
-27 SDIRT
+27 SDIQT

-63 EYEAAKTKVNLTSK
+63 EYEAEKTKVNLTSK
-77 SMEEAKRILGEGSKE
+77 SMEEAKRILGEDSKE
-92 YQNLNNRLIDAKTQ
+92 YQNLNNRLIEAKTQ

-113 LDETTKK
+113 LDDTT
-120 IISQTQE
+120 
-127 IQKEVTAEEWF
+127 QK
-138 LEATAGISTGIAEM
+138 
-152 DAALQGSSKQL
+152 
-163 ELNSLRMKET
+163 
-173 GENAKGLKESQK
+173 LKE
-185 ILETAYDKAR
+185 
-195 AKVILTEQSL
+195 
-205 DKAKEAYGENSVEVQ
+205 
-220 KMKNALYDAKIQ
+220 
-232 EQDLKNQLDDTTKK
+232 
-246 LKDQYSITGYLSKG
+246 QYSITGYLSKG

-266 HIQGFAGKVKAVG
+266 HIQGFADKTKAIG
-279 GGIETAGKKLMPFT
+279 GGIESAGKKLMPLT

-302 GSKMALDFEDGM
+302 GGKMALDFEDGI
-314 ANINTLLDDDSHLK
+314 ASINTLLDDDSHLE
-328 GYKNTVRELSDDT
+328 GYKNTVRKLSDDT
-341 GMSISTMT
+341 GMSIGTMT
-349 DGMYQTISS
+349 DGMYQAISS

-363 KVTEKIFGTMAKSAK
+363 KETEKIFGTMAKSAK

-444 MEELFGT
+444 LEELFGT

-466 TQLKAVMSNLMKPTE
+466 TQLKAVLSNLMKPTE

-515 GGQSDKL
+515 GGQSDKM

-564 SKLDTKGDSIRK
+564 SKLETKGDSIRK

-591 LMDSLAPVIVDVSDG
+591 LMDSLAPVTVDVADG

-621 QQTILKIAGIIAV
+621 QQTILKTAGIVAV
-634 AAPLLMG
+634 AGPLLIG
-641 IGRVTTGISSVIEVA
+641 IGKVTTGIGSVIGVA

-676 FLIVAGAIGAVVT
+676 FLIVVGVIAAVVA
-689 AGVLLYQNWDKIK
+689 AGVLLYQNWDTIK
-702 EFAGNLKDAVVE
+702 EYAGKTKDTVVG
-714 KWTELKEGATNK
+714 KWTELKEGVTNK

-778 VNQKLENIKSA
+778 VKQKLDNIESA

-851 IKYAFSEKIDGA
+851 IKDAFSEKIDGA

-874 KSLFNFSWSLPK
+874 KSFFNFSWSLPK
-886 LKLPHFSID
+886 LKLPHISID
-895 GKFSLNPPSVPKF
+895 GKFSLNPPGVPKF

-933 GNEYALPLNK
+933 GNEYALPLNR
-943 TSLSPLANM
+943 TSLAPLANM
-952 IGEMILDK
+952 IGEMVNQKLNAANMVDYDK
-960 MDSIKQI
+960 IEK
-967 DYRKIDEIIG
+967 IIG
-977 KHSRKEYVFKIS
+977 KYSKKEYVWKAN
-989 RRELLRII
+989 RRELLRLIAGG
-997 EDD
+997 

>member
-1 MAKKTEAQIEFKAV
+1 MAKKTQAQIEFKAV

-27 SDIRT
+27 SDIQT

-92 YQNLNNRLIDAKTQ
+92 YQNLNNRLIEAKTQ

-113 LDETTKK
+113 LD
-120 IISQTQE
+120 
-127 IQKEVTAEEWF
+127 
-138 LEATAGISTGIAEM
+138 
-152 DAALQGSSKQL
+152 
-163 ELNSLRMKET
+163 
-173 GENAKGLKESQK
+173 
-185 ILETAYDKAR
+185 
-195 AKVILTEQSL
+195 
-205 DKAKEAYGENSVEVQ
+205 
-220 KMKNALYDAKIQ
+220 
-232 EQDLKNQLDDTTKK
+232 DTTKK
-246 LKDQYSITGYLSKG
+246 LKEQYSITGYLSKG

-279 GGIETAGKKLMPFT
+279 GGIESAGKKLMPLT

-314 ANINTLLDDDSHLK
+314 ANINTLLDDDSHLE
-328 GYKNTVRELSDDT
+328 GYKNTVRKLSDDT

-349 DGMYQTISS
+349 DGMYQAISS

-363 KVTEKIFGTMAKSAK
+363 KETEKIFGTMAKSAK

-466 TQLKAVMSNLMKPTE
+466 TQLKAVLSNLMKPTE

-515 GGQSDKL
+515 GGQSDKM

-564 SKLDTKGDSIRK
+564 SKLETKGDSIRK

-591 LMDSLAPVIVDVSDG
+591 LMDSLAPVIVDVADG

-621 QQTILKIAGIIAV
+621 QQTILKIAGIVAIAG
-634 AAPLLMG
+634 PLLIG
-641 IGRVTTGISSVIEVA
+641 IGKVATGISSVIGVA

-665 LIGKIGGLSPT
+665 LIGIIGGLSPT
-676 FLIVAGAIGAVVT
+676 FLIVAGVIAIVVA
-689 AGVLLYQNWDKIK
+689 AGVLLYKNWDKIK
-702 EFAGNLKDAVVE
+702 EFAGNLKDTVVE
-714 KWTELKEGATNK
+714 KWTALKDGVANKVEEIKQGASEK
-726 AKEIEQGVSQKF
+726 WESI
-738 QSMKQAAHDKT
+738 KQATLEKT
-749 EEMKQGLKEKYQQI
+749 EEIRSGVKEKYEQI
-763 KDGVIGQTLEAAKST
+763 KETMGTVMDAAKST
-778 VNQKLENIKSA
+778 VDQKLSNIKAA
-789 YNEHGGGIKGIAA
+789 YASHGGGVKGIAA

-823 GGKLSNIASQFRNKM
+823 GGKLSNIASQFRSKM
-838 GEAKSAVSEKMSA
+838 GDAKSTVSEKMSA
-851 IKYAFSEKIDGA
+851 IKDAFSEKINAAKD
-863 REKVREGIDKI
+863 KIKEGIDKI
-874 KSLFNFSWSLPK
+874 KSFFNFSWSLPK

-913 AKGALFTKPT
+913 AKGALFTRPT

-933 GNEYALPLNK
+933 GNEYALPLNR
-943 TSLSPLANM
+943 TSLAPLANM
-952 IGEMILDK
+952 IGEMVNQKLGAVNA
-960 MDSIKQI
+960 I
-967 DYRKIDEIIG
+967 DYEKIDKIMS
-977 KHSRKEYVFKIS
+977 KYSKKEYVWKAN
-989 RRELLRII
+989 RRELLRLIAGG
-997 EDD
+997 

>member
-27 SDIRT
+27 SDIQT

-38 LNAAQMKGAGETAD
+38 LNAAQMKGAGETTD

-92 YQNLNNRLIDAKTQ
+92 YQNLNNRLIEAKTQ

-127 IQKEVTAEEWF
+127 IQKEVTAEEQF
-138 LEATAGISTGIAEM
+138 MEATAGISTGIAEM
-152 DAALQGSSKQL
+152 DVALQGSSKQL

-185 ILETAYDKAR
+185 ILETAYDQAR

-232 EQDLKNQLDDTTKK
+232 EQDLKNQLDETTKK

-260 FKTAGD
+260 FKTAGE

-279 GGIETAGKKLMPFT
+279 GGIESAGKKLMPLT

-302 GSKMALDFEDGM
+302 GSKMALDFEDGI
-314 ANINTLLDDDSHLK
+314 ANINTLLDDDSHLE
-328 GYKNTVRELSDDT
+328 GYKNTVRKLSDDT

-349 DGMYQTISS
+349 DGIYQAISS

-363 KVTEKIFGTMAKSAK
+363 KETEKIFGTMAKSAK

-444 MEELFGT
+444 LEELFGT

-466 TQLKAVMSNLMKPTE
+466 TQLKAVLSNLMKPTE

-564 SKLDTKGDSIRK
+564 SKLETKGDSIRK

-591 LMDSLAPVIVDVSDG
+591 LMDSLAPVIVDVADG

-634 AAPLLMG
+634 AGPLLIG
-641 IGRVTTGISSVIEVA
+641 IGKVTTGIGSIIGVA

-676 FLIVAGAIGAVVT
+676 FLVVAGVIAAVVA
-689 AGVLLYQNWDKIK
+689 AGVLLYQNWDTIK
-702 EFAGNLKDAVVE
+702 EYAGNIKDTVVG
-714 KWTELKEGATNK
+714 KWTELKEGVTNK

-778 VNQKLENIKSA
+778 VKQKLDNIESA
-789 YNEHGGGIKGIAA
+789 YNEHGGGVEGIAA
-802 GFMEGVKGYYTSGYT
+802 GFMEGVKGYYTLGYS

-823 GGKLSNIASQFRNKM
+823 GGKLSNIANQFKSKM
-838 GEAKSAVSEKMSA
+838 GEAKNTVSDKMNA
-851 IKYAFSEKIDGA
+851 IKDAFYEKIDQA
-863 REKVREGIDKI
+863 KDKVREGIDKI
-874 KSLFNFSWSLPK
+874 KSFFNFSWSLPK

-943 TSLSPLANM
+943 TSLAPLANM
-952 IGEMILDK
+952 IGGMVIDK
-960 MDSIKQI
+960 INVANAI
-967 DYRKIDEIIG
+967 DYDRIEKIIG
-977 KHSRKEYVFKIS
+977 KYSKKEYIWKAN
-989 RRELLRII
+989 RREIMRLIAG
-997 EDD
+997 D

>member
-27 SDIRT
+27 SDIQT

-38 LNAAQMKGAGETAD
+38 LNAAQMKGVGETAD

-63 EYEAAKTKVNLTSK
+63 EYEAAKTKVNLTNK
-77 SMEEAKRILGEGSKE
+77 SMEEAKRILGEDSKE
-92 YQNLNNRLIDAKTQ
+92 YQNLNNRLIEAKTQ

-113 LDETTKK
+113 LDE
-120 IISQTQE
+120 
-127 IQKEVTAEEWF
+127 
-138 LEATAGISTGIAEM
+138 
-152 DAALQGSSKQL
+152 
-163 ELNSLRMKET
+163 
-173 GENAKGLKESQK
+173 
-185 ILETAYDKAR
+185 
-195 AKVILTEQSL
+195 
-205 DKAKEAYGENSVEVQ
+205 
-220 KMKNALYDAKIQ
+220 
-232 EQDLKNQLDDTTKK
+232 TTKK

-279 GGIETAGKKLMPFT
+279 GGIESAGKKLMPLT

-302 GSKMALDFEDGM
+302 GSKMALDFEDGI
-314 ANINTLLDDDSHLK
+314 ANINTLLDDDSHLE
-328 GYKNTVRELSDDT
+328 GYKNTVRKLSDDT

-349 DGMYQTISS
+349 DGMYQAISS

-363 KVTEKIFGTMAKSAK
+363 KETEKIFGTMAKSAK
-378 AGGAEVADSV
+378 AGGADVADSV

-444 MEELFGT
+444 LEELFGT

-466 TQLKAVMSNLMKPTE
+466 TQLKAVLSNLMKPTE

-564 SKLDTKGDSIRK
+564 SKLETKGDSIRK

-591 LMDSLAPVIVDVSDG
+591 LMDSLAPVIVEVADG

-621 QQTILKIAGIIAV
+621 QQTILKIAGIVAIAG
-634 AAPLLMG
+634 PLLIG
-641 IGRVTTGISSVIEVA
+641 IGKVTAGISSVIGVA

-665 LIGKIGGLSPT
+665 LIGTIGGLSPT
-676 FLIVAGAIGAVVT
+676 FLIVAGVIGVVVA

-702 EFAGNLKDAVVE
+702 EFAGNLKDSVVE
-714 KWTELKEGATNK
+714 KWTALKDGVVNKVEEIRQGTSEKWESIKQSTNEK
-726 AKEIEQGVSQKF
+726 VEAIRSGV
-738 QSMKQAAHDKT
+738 
-749 EEMKQGLKEKYQQI
+749 KEKYEQV
-763 KDGVIGQTLEAAKST
+763 KETMGTVMEAARST
-778 VNQKLENIKSA
+778 ASQKLDNIKSA
-789 YNEHGGGIKGIAA
+789 YQSHGGGVKGIAA
-802 GFMEGVKGYYTSGYT
+802 GFMAGIKGYYTSGYT

-823 GGKLSNIASQFRNKM
+823 GGKLSNIAGQFKSKM
-838 GEAKSAVSEKMSA
+838 GEAGSTVSEKMNA
-851 IKYAFSEKIDGA
+851 IKEAFSGKIGQAKDI
-863 REKVREGIDKI
+863 VRAGIDKI
-874 KSLFNFSWSLPK
+874 KSFFNFSWSLPK

-933 GNEYALPLNK
+933 GNEYALPLNR
-943 TSLSPLANM
+943 TSLAPLANM
-952 IGEMILDK
+952 IGEMVNQKLGAVNA
-960 MDSIKQI
+960 I
-967 DYRKIDEIIG
+967 DYEKIDKIMS
-977 KHSRKEYVFKIS
+977 KYSKKEYVWKAN
-989 RRELLRII
+989 RRELLRLIAGG
-997 EDD
+997 

>member
-1 MAKKTEAQIEFKAV
+1 MAKKTQAQIEFKAV

-27 SDIRT
+27 SDIQT

-38 LNAAQMKGAGETAD
+38 LNAAQMKGAGETTD

-92 YQNLNNRLIDAKTQ
+92 YQNLNNRLIEAKTQ

-113 LDETTKK
+113 LDE
-120 IISQTQE
+120 
-127 IQKEVTAEEWF
+127 
-138 LEATAGISTGIAEM
+138 
-152 DAALQGSSKQL
+152 
-163 ELNSLRMKET
+163 
-173 GENAKGLKESQK
+173 
-185 ILETAYDKAR
+185 
-195 AKVILTEQSL
+195 
-205 DKAKEAYGENSVEVQ
+205 
-220 KMKNALYDAKIQ
+220 
-232 EQDLKNQLDDTTKK
+232 TTKK

-266 HIQGFAGKVKAVG
+266 HIQGFAGKVKAAG
-279 GGIETAGKKLMPFT
+279 GGIESAGKKLMPLT
-293 TGIVGMGVA
+293 TGIAGMGVA
-302 GSKMALDFEDGM
+302 GSKMALDFEDGI
-314 ANINTLLDDDSHLK
+314 ANINTLLDDESHLE
-328 GYKNTVRELSDDT
+328 GYKNTVRKLSDDT

-349 DGMYQTISS
+349 DGMYQAISS

-363 KVTEKIFGTMAKSAK
+363 KETEKIFGTMAKSAK

-444 MEELFGT
+444 LEELFGT

-466 TQLKAVMSNLMKPTE
+466 TQLKAVLSNLMKPTE

-488 KYGYSNATAMIE
+488 KYGYANASAMIE

-564 SKLDTKGDSIRK
+564 SKLETKGDSIRK

-591 LMDSLAPVIVDVSDG
+591 LMDSLAPVIVDVADG
-606 VKNLTEGFSKLNPEQ
+606 VENLTEGFSKLNPEQ
-621 QQTILKIAGIIAV
+621 QQTILKIAGIVAIAG
-634 AAPLLMG
+634 PLLIG
-641 IGRVTTGISSVIEVA
+641 IGKVTTGISSVIGVA

-665 LIGKIGGLSPT
+665 LIGIIGGLSPT
-676 FLIVAGAIGAVVT
+676 FLIVAGVIGVVVA

-714 KWTELKEGATNK
+714 KWTALKDGVANKVEEIKRGASEK
-726 AKEIEQGVSQKF
+726 WESI
-738 QSMKQAAHDKT
+738 KQATLEKT

-763 KDGVIGQTLEAAKST
+763 KDGVIGKTLEAAKST

-838 GEAKSAVSEKMSA
+838 GEAKSDVSEKMSA

-933 GNEYALPLNK
+933 GNEYALPLNR
-943 TSLSPLANM
+943 TSLAPLANM
-952 IGEMILDK
+952 IGEMVNQKLNAANMVDYDK
-960 MDSIKQI
+960 IEK
-967 DYRKIDEIIG
+967 IIG
-977 KHSRKEYVFKIS
+977 KYSKKEYVWKAN
-989 RRELLRII
+989 RRELLRLIAGG
-997 EDD
+997 

>member
-1 MAKKTEAQIEFKAV
+1 MAKKTQAQIEFKAV

-27 SDIRT
+27 SDIQT

-92 YQNLNNRLIDAKTQ
+92 YQNLNNRLIEAKTQ

-113 LDETTKK
+113 LDETT
-120 IISQTQE
+120 Q
-127 IQKEVTAEEWF
+127 
-138 LEATAGISTGIAEM
+138 
-152 DAALQGSSKQL
+152 
-163 ELNSLRMKET
+163 
-173 GENAKGLKESQK
+173 
-185 ILETAYDKAR
+185 
-195 AKVILTEQSL
+195 
-205 DKAKEAYGENSVEVQ
+205 
-220 KMKNALYDAKIQ
+220 
-232 EQDLKNQLDDTTKK
+232 K

-279 GGIETAGKKLMPFT
+279 GGIESAGKKLMPLT

-302 GSKMALDFEDGM
+302 GGKMALDFEDGI
-314 ANINTLLDDDSHLK
+314 ANINTLLDDDSHLE
-328 GYKNTVRELSDDT
+328 GYKNTVRKLSDDT

-349 DGMYQTISS
+349 DGMYQAISS

-363 KVTEKIFGTMAKSAK
+363 KETEKIFGTMAKSAK

-444 MEELFGT
+444 LEELFGT

-466 TQLKAVMSNLMKPTE
+466 TQLKAVLSNLMKPTE

-564 SKLDTKGDSIRK
+564 EKLETKADSIRK

-583 TLMEAGTV
+583 TLMESGTV
-591 LMDSLAPVIVDVSDG
+591 LMDSLAPVIVDVADG
-606 VKNLTEGFSKLNPEQ
+606 VKNLTKGFSKLNPEQ

-641 IGRVTTGISSVIEVA
+641 IGKVTTGISSVIGVA

-665 LIGKIGGLSPT
+665 LIGTIGGLSPT
-676 FLIVAGAIGAVVT
+676 FLIVAGVIGVVVA

-702 EFAGNLKDAVVE
+702 EFAGNLKDSVVE
-714 KWTELKEGATNK
+714 KWTAL
-726 AKEIEQGVSQKF
+726 
-738 QSMKQAAHDKT
+738 
-749 EEMKQGLKEKYQQI
+749 
-763 KDGVIGQTLEAAKST
+763 KDGVVNKVEEIKQGASEKWESIKQSTNEKVEAIRSGVREKYEQVKETMGTVMEAARST
-778 VNQKLENIKSA
+778 VDQKLSNIKSA
-789 YNEHGGGIKGIAA
+789 YESHGGGVRGIAA

-823 GGKLSNIASQFRNKM
+823 GGKLSNIAGQFKSKM
-838 GEAKSAVSEKMSA
+838 GEARNAVSEKMSA
-851 IKYAFSEKIDGA
+851 IKDAFSEKIDGA
-863 REKVREGIDKI
+863 RDKVREGIDKI
-874 KSLFNFSWSLPK
+874 KSFFNFSWSLPK

-933 GNEYALPLNK
+933 GNEYALPLNR
-943 TSLSPLANM
+943 TSLAPLANM
-952 IGEMILDK
+952 IGEMVNQKLGAVNV
-960 MDSIKQI
+960 I
-967 DYRKIDEIIG
+967 DYEKIDKIMS
-977 KHSRKEYVFKIS
+977 KYSKKEYVWKAN
-989 RRELLRII
+989 RRELLRLIAGG
-997 EDD
+997 

>member
-27 SDIRT
+27 SDIQT
-32 VTKELK
+32 ATKELK
-38 LNAAQMKGAGETAD
+38 LNAAQMKGVGETAD

-77 SMEEAKRILGEGSKE
+77 SMEEAKRILGEDSKE
-92 YQNLNNRLIDAKTQ
+92 YQNLNNRLIEAKTQ

-113 LDETTKK
+113 LDDTT
-120 IISQTQE
+120 
-127 IQKEVTAEEWF
+127 QK
-138 LEATAGISTGIAEM
+138 
-152 DAALQGSSKQL
+152 
-163 ELNSLRMKET
+163 
-173 GENAKGLKESQK
+173 LKE
-185 ILETAYDKAR
+185 
-195 AKVILTEQSL
+195 
-205 DKAKEAYGENSVEVQ
+205 
-220 KMKNALYDAKIQ
+220 
-232 EQDLKNQLDDTTKK
+232 
-246 LKDQYSITGYLSKG
+246 QYSITGYLSKG

-266 HIQGFAGKVKAVG
+266 HIQGFADKTKAIG
-279 GGIETAGKKLMPFT
+279 GGIESAGKKLMPLT

-302 GSKMALDFEDGM
+302 GGKMALDFEDGI
-314 ANINTLLDDDSHLK
+314 ASINTLLDDDSHLE

-349 DGMYQTISS
+349 DGMYQAISS

-363 KVTEKIFGTMAKSAK
+363 KETEKIFGTMAKSAK

-488 KYGYSNATAMIE
+488 KYGYSNAAAMIE

-591 LMDSLAPVIVDVSDG
+591 LMDSFAPVIVDAADG
-606 VKNLTEGFSKLNPEQ
+606 VKNLSEGFSKLNPEQ
-621 QQTILKIAGIIAV
+621 QQTILKIAGIVAV
-634 AAPLLMG
+634 AGPLLIG
-641 IGRVTTGISSVIEVA
+641 IGKVTTGIGSVIGVA

-676 FLIVAGAIGAVVT
+676 FLIVAGVIAAVVA
-689 AGVLLYQNWDKIK
+689 AGVLLYQNWDTIKEYAGKIK
-702 EFAGNLKDAVVE
+702 DTVVG
-714 KWTELKEGATNK
+714 KWTELKEGITNK

-778 VNQKLENIKSA
+778 VKQKLDNIKSA
-789 YNEHGGGIKGIAA
+789 YSEHGGGIKGIAA

-851 IKYAFSEKIDGA
+851 IKDAFSEKIDGA
-863 REKVREGIDKI
+863 REKVREGINKI
-874 KSLFNFSWSLPK
+874 KSFFNFSWSLPK

-933 GNEYALPLNK
+933 GNEYALPLNR
-943 TSLSPLANM
+943 TSLAPLANM
-952 IGEMILDK
+952 IGEMVNQKLNAANMVDYDK
-960 MDSIKQI
+960 IEK
-967 DYRKIDEIIG
+967 IIG
-977 KHSRKEYVFKIS
+977 KYSKKEYVWKS
-989 RRELLRII
+989 NRRELLRLIAGG
-997 EDD
+997 

>member
-27 SDIRT
+27 IDIQT

-77 SMEEAKRILGEGSKE
+77 SMEEAKRILGEDSKE
-92 YQNLNNRLIDAKTQ
+92 YQNLNNRLIEAKTQ

-113 LDETTKK
+113 LDDTT
-120 IISQTQE
+120 
-127 IQKEVTAEEWF
+127 QK
-138 LEATAGISTGIAEM
+138 
-152 DAALQGSSKQL
+152 
-163 ELNSLRMKET
+163 
-173 GENAKGLKESQK
+173 LKE
-185 ILETAYDKAR
+185 
-195 AKVILTEQSL
+195 
-205 DKAKEAYGENSVEVQ
+205 
-220 KMKNALYDAKIQ
+220 
-232 EQDLKNQLDDTTKK
+232 
-246 LKDQYSITGYLSKG
+246 QYSITGYLSKG

-266 HIQGFAGKVKAVG
+266 HIQGFADKTKAIG
-279 GGIETAGKKLMPFT
+279 GGIESAGKKLMPLT

-302 GSKMALDFEDGM
+302 GGKMALDFEDGI
-314 ANINTLLDDDSHLK
+314 ASINTLLDDDSHLE
-328 GYKNTVRELSDDT
+328 GYKNTVRKLSDDT
-341 GMSISTMT
+341 GMSIGTMT
-349 DGMYQTISS
+349 DGMYQAISS

-363 KVTEKIFGTMAKSAK
+363 KETEKIFGTMAKSAK

-466 TQLKAVMSNLMKPTE
+466 TQLKAVMSNLMKPTK

-564 SKLDTKGDSIRK
+564 SKLETKGDSVRK

-591 LMDSLAPVIVDVSDG
+591 MMDSLAPVIVDVADG

-621 QQTILKIAGIIAV
+621 QQTILKIAGIVAV
-634 AAPLLMG
+634 AGPLL
-641 IGRVTTGISSVIEVA
+641 I
-656 GKLTSGIGG
+656 GIGG

-676 FLIVAGAIGAVVT
+676 FLIVAGVIAAVVA
-689 AGVLLYQNWDKIK
+689 AGVLLYQNWDTIKEYAGKIK
-702 EFAGNLKDAVVE
+702 DTVVG
-714 KWTELKEGATNK
+714 KWTELKEGVTNK

-749 EEMKQGLKEKYQQI
+749 EEMKQGLQEKYQQI

-778 VNQKLENIKSA
+778 AKQKLDNIKSA
-789 YNEHGGGIKGIAA
+789 YSEHGGGIKGIAA

-851 IKYAFSEKIDGA
+851 IKDAFSEKIDGA

-874 KSLFNFSWSLPK
+874 KSFFNFSWSLPK
-886 LKLPHFSID
+886 LKLPHISID

-933 GNEYALPLNK
+933 GNEYALPLNR
-943 TSLSPLANM
+943 TSLAPLANM
-952 IGEMILDK
+952 IGEMVNQKLNAANMVDYDK
-960 MDSIKQI
+960 IEK
-967 DYRKIDEIIG
+967 IIG
-977 KHSRKEYVFKIS
+977 KYSKKEYVWKAN
-989 RRELLRII
+989 RRELLRLIAGG
-997 EDD
+997 

>member
-27 SDIRT
+27 SDIQI

-77 SMEEAKRILGEGSKE
+77 SMEEAKRILGEDSKE
-92 YQNLNNRLIDAKTQ
+92 YQNLNNRLIEAKTQ

-113 LDETTKK
+113 LDETT
-120 IISQTQE
+120 
-127 IQKEVTAEEWF
+127 QK
-138 LEATAGISTGIAEM
+138 
-152 DAALQGSSKQL
+152 
-163 ELNSLRMKET
+163 
-173 GENAKGLKESQK
+173 LKE
-185 ILETAYDKAR
+185 
-195 AKVILTEQSL
+195 
-205 DKAKEAYGENSVEVQ
+205 
-220 KMKNALYDAKIQ
+220 
-232 EQDLKNQLDDTTKK
+232 
-246 LKDQYSITGYLSKG
+246 QYSITGYLSKG

-266 HIQGFAGKVKAVG
+266 HIQGFADKTKAIG
-279 GGIETAGKKLMPFT
+279 GGIESAGKKLMPLT

-302 GSKMALDFEDGM
+302 GSKMALDFEDGI
-314 ANINTLLDDDSHLK
+314 ANINTLLDDDSHLE
-328 GYKNTVRELSDDT
+328 GYKNTVRKLSDDT

-349 DGMYQTISS
+349 DGMYQAISS

-363 KVTEKIFGTMAKSAK
+363 KETEKIFGTMAKSAK

-444 MEELFGT
+444 LEELFGT

-466 TQLKAVMSNLMKPTE
+466 TQLKAVLSNLMKPTE

-506 VLKILQDET
+506 VLKILQNET
-515 GGQSDKL
+515 GGQSDKM

-564 SKLDTKGDSIRK
+564 GKLETKGDSIRK

-583 TLMEAGTV
+583 TLMEAGAV
-591 LMDSLAPVIVDVSDG
+591 LMDSLAPVIVDVADG

-634 AAPLLMG
+634 AGPLMIG
-641 IGRVTTGISSVIEVA
+641 IGKITTGIGSVISAA
-656 GKLTSGIGG
+656 GMLVSGVGG
-665 LIGKIGGLSPT
+665 LIGAIGSIGSVITATVLPAIAAGVAAFAS
-676 FLIVAGAIGAVVT
+676 FIVPILPVIAAIGAVV
-689 AGVLLYQNWDKIK
+689 GVGILLYKNWDKIK
-702 EFAGNLKDAVVE
+702 EFAGNLKETVVE
-714 KWTELKEGATNK
+714 KWTELKDGVVNK
-726 AKEIEQGVSQKF
+726 VEEIRQGTSEKWE
-738 QSMKQAAHDKT
+738 SIKQATHEKV
-749 EEMKQGLKEKYQQI
+749 EEIRIGVKEKYEQV
-763 KDGVIGQTLEAAKST
+763 KETMGTVMEAAKST
-778 VNQKLENIKSA
+778 VDQKLGNIKSA
-789 YNEHGGGIKGIAA
+789 YESHGGGVKGIAA

-823 GGKLSNIASQFRNKM
+823 GGKLSNIAGQFRSKL
-838 GEAKSAVSEKMSA
+838 GEANGTVSEKMSA
-851 IKYAFSEKIDGA
+851 IKDAFSEKIDGA

-874 KSLFNFSWSLPK
+874 KSFFNFSWSLPK

-933 GNEYALPLNK
+933 GNEYALPLNR
-943 TSLSPLANM
+943 TSLTPLANM
-952 IGEMILDK
+952 IGEMVNQKLNAANMVDYDK
-960 MDSIKQI
+960 IEK
-967 DYRKIDEIIG
+967 IIG
-977 KHSRKEYVFKIS
+977 KYSKKEYVWKAN
-989 RRELLRII
+989 RRELLRLITGG
-997 EDD
+997 

>member
-1 MAKKTEAQIEFKAV
+1 MAKKTQAQIEFKAV

-27 SDIRT
+27 SDIQT
-32 VTKELK
+32 VTLELK

-77 SMEEAKRILGEGSKE
+77 FMEEAKRILGEGSKE
-92 YQNLNNRLIDAKTQ
+92 YQNLNNRLIEAKTQ

-113 LDETTKK
+113 LDE
-120 IISQTQE
+120 
-127 IQKEVTAEEWF
+127 
-138 LEATAGISTGIAEM
+138 
-152 DAALQGSSKQL
+152 
-163 ELNSLRMKET
+163 
-173 GENAKGLKESQK
+173 
-185 ILETAYDKAR
+185 
-195 AKVILTEQSL
+195 
-205 DKAKEAYGENSVEVQ
+205 
-220 KMKNALYDAKIQ
+220 
-232 EQDLKNQLDDTTKK
+232 TTKK

-279 GGIETAGKKLMPFT
+279 GGIESAGKKLMPLT
-293 TGIVGMGVA
+293 TGIVGIGVA
-302 GSKMALDFEDGM
+302 GSKMALDFEDGI
-314 ANINTLLDDDSHLK
+314 ANINTLLDDDSHLE
-328 GYKNTVRELSDDT
+328 GYKNTVRKLSDDT

-349 DGMYQTISS
+349 DGMYQAISS

-363 KVTEKIFGTMAKSAK
+363 KETEKIFGTMAKSAK

-444 MEELFGT
+444 LEELFGT

-466 TQLKAVMSNLMKPTE
+466 TQLKAVLSNLMKPTE

-488 KYGYSNATAMIE
+488 KYGYSNASAMIE

-564 SKLDTKGDSIRK
+564 SKLETKGDSIRK

-591 LMDSLAPVIVDVSDG
+591 LMDSLAPVIVEVADG

-621 QQTILKIAGIIAV
+621 QQTILKIAGIVAIAG
-634 AAPLLMG
+634 PLLIG
-641 IGRVTTGISSVIEVA
+641 IGKVTAGISSVIGVA

-665 LIGKIGGLSPT
+665 LIGMIGGLSPT
-676 FLIVAGAIGAVVT
+676 FLIVAGVIAIVVA
-689 AGVLLYQNWDKIK
+689 AGVLLYKNWDKIK

-714 KWTELKEGATNK
+714 KWTALKDGIA
-726 AKEIEQGVSQKF
+726 S
-738 QSMKQAAHDKT
+738 KT
-749 EEMKQGLKEKYQQI
+749 EEIRQGASEKWESIKQATLEKAEEIRSGVKEKYEQV
-763 KDGVIGQTLEAAKST
+763 KETMGTVMEAAKST
-778 VNQKLENIKSA
+778 VDQKLNNIKSA
-789 YNEHGGGIKGIAA
+789 YESHGGGVRGIAA

-823 GGKLSNIASQFRNKM
+823 GGKLSNIAGQFRNKM
-838 GEAKSAVSEKMSA
+838 GDAKSTVSEKMSA
-851 IKYAFSEKIDGA
+851 IKDAFSENIGGA
-863 REKVREGIDKI
+863 RDKVREGIDKI
-874 KSLFNFSWSLPK
+874 KSFFNFSWSLPK

-933 GNEYALPLNK
+933 GNEYALPLNR
-943 TSLSPLANM
+943 TSLAPLANM
-952 IGEMILDK
+952 IGEMVNQKLGAVNV
-960 MDSIKQI
+960 I
-967 DYRKIDEIIG
+967 DYEKIDKIMS
-977 KHSRKEYVFKIS
+977 KYSKKEYVWKAN
-989 RRELLRII
+989 RRELLRLIAGG
-997 EDD
+997 

>member
-1 MAKKTEAQIEFKAV
+1 MDKKTEAQIEFKAV

-27 SDIRT
+27 SDIQT

-38 LNAAQMKGAGETAD
+38 LNAAQMKGAGENAD
-52 LLKQKQQLLSK
+52 LLKQKQQLLSR
-63 EYEAAKTKVNLTSK
+63 EYEAAKTKVNLTNK
-77 SMEEAKRILGEGSKE
+77 SMEEAKRILGEDSKE
-92 YQNLNNRLIDAKTQ
+92 YQNLNNRLIEAKTQ

-113 LDETTKK
+113 LDE
-120 IISQTQE
+120 
-127 IQKEVTAEEWF
+127 
-138 LEATAGISTGIAEM
+138 
-152 DAALQGSSKQL
+152 
-163 ELNSLRMKET
+163 
-173 GENAKGLKESQK
+173 
-185 ILETAYDKAR
+185 
-195 AKVILTEQSL
+195 
-205 DKAKEAYGENSVEVQ
+205 
-220 KMKNALYDAKIQ
+220 
-232 EQDLKNQLDDTTKK
+232 TTKK

-260 FKTAGD
+260 FKSAGD
-266 HIQGFAGKVKAVG
+266 HIQGFADKTKAVG
-279 GGIETAGKKLMPFT
+279 GGIESAGKKLMPLT

-302 GSKMALDFEDGM
+302 GGKMALDFEDGM
-314 ANINTLLDDDSHLK
+314 ANINTLLDDDSHLE

-349 DGMYQTISS
+349 DGMYQAISS

-363 KVTEKIFGTMAKSAK
+363 KETEKIFGTMAKSAK

-481 AMQGLIE
+481 AMKGLIE

-591 LMDSLAPVIVDVSDG
+591 LMDSFAPVIVDAADG
-606 VKNLTEGFSKLNPEQ
+606 VKNLSEGFSKLNPEQ
-621 QQTILKIAGIIAV
+621 QQTILKIAGIVAV
-634 AAPLLMG
+634 AGPLLIG
-641 IGRVTTGISSVIEVA
+641 IGKVTTGIGSIIGVAGKLSSGIGSVIEVT
-656 GKLTSGIGG
+656 GKLKSGIGG

-676 FLIVAGAIGAVVT
+676 FLIVAGVIAAVVA

-714 KWTELKEGATNK
+714 KWTALKDGIANK
-726 AKEIEQGVSQKF
+726 TEEIKQGVSEKWE
-738 QSMKQAAHDKT
+738 SIKQATHEKVEAIRS
-749 EEMKQGLKEKYQQI
+749 GVKEKYEQV
-763 KDGVIGQTLEAAKST
+763 KETMGTVMEAAKST
-778 VNQKLENIKSA
+778 VDQKLSNIKSA
-789 YNEHGGGIKGIAA
+789 YESHGGGVRGIAA
-802 GFMEGVKGYYTSGYT
+802 GFMEGIKGYYTSGYT

-823 GGKLSNIASQFRNKM
+823 GGKLSNIASQFRSKM
-838 GEAKSAVSEKMSA
+838 GDAKSTVSEKMSA
-851 IKYAFSEKIDGA
+851 IKDAFSEKINAAKD
-863 REKVREGIDKI
+863 KTKEGIDKI
-874 KSLFNFSWSLPK
+874 KSFFNFSWSLPK

-977 KHSRKEYVFKIS
+977 KHSRKEYVLKIS
-989 RRELLRII
+989 KRELLRII

>member
-27 SDIRT
+27 SDIQT

-38 LNAAQMKGAGETAD
+38 LNAAQMKGAGETTD

-92 YQNLNNRLIDAKTQ
+92 YQNLNNRLIEAKTQ

-127 IQKEVTAEEWF
+127 IQKEVTAEEQF
-138 LEATAGISTGIAEM
+138 MEATAGISTGIAEM
-152 DAALQGSSKQL
+152 DVALQGSSKQL

-185 ILETAYDKAR
+185 ILETAYDQAR

-232 EQDLKNQLDDTTKK
+232 EQDLKNQLDETTQK

-279 GGIETAGKKLMPFT
+279 GGIESAGKKLMPLT

-302 GSKMALDFEDGM
+302 GGKMALDFEDGI
-314 ANINTLLDDDSHLK
+314 ANINTLLDDDSHLE
-328 GYKNTVRELSDDT
+328 GYKNTVRKLSDDT

-349 DGMYQTISS
+349 DGMYQAISS

-363 KVTEKIFGTMAKSAK
+363 KETEKIFGTMAKSAK

-444 MEELFGT
+444 LEELFGT

-466 TQLKAVMSNLMKPTE
+466 TQLKAVLSNLMKPTE

-564 SKLDTKGDSIRK
+564 SKLETKGDSIRK

-591 LMDSLAPVIVDVSDG
+591 LMDSLSPVIVDVADG

-634 AAPLLMG
+634 AGPMLIG
-641 IGRVTTGISSVIEVA
+641 IGKVTTGIGSIIGVT
-656 GKLTSGIGG
+656 GKLTSGVGG

-676 FLIVAGAIGAVVT
+676 FLIVAGVIGAVVA
-689 AGVLLYQNWDKIK
+689 AGVLLYQNWDTIK
-702 EFAGNLKDAVVE
+702 EFAGNLKDAVVG
-714 KWTELKEGATNK
+714 KWTELKDGVVNKVEEIKQGASEKWESIKQSTNEK
-726 AKEIEQGVSQKF
+726 VEEIRSGVKEKYEQVKETMGTVMEAARSTVSQKL
-738 QSMKQAAHDKT
+738 D
-749 EEMKQGLKEKYQQI
+749 
-763 KDGVIGQTLEAAKST
+763 
-778 VNQKLENIKSA
+778 NIKSA
-789 YNEHGGGIKGIAA
+789 YQSHGGGVKGIAA
-802 GFMEGVKGYYTSGYT
+802 GFLEGVKGYYTSGYT

-823 GGKLSNIASQFRNKM
+823 GGKLSNIAGQFKSKM
-838 GEAKSAVSEKMSA
+838 GEARNTVSEKMSA
-851 IKYAFSEKIDGA
+851 IKDAFSEKIDAA
-863 REKVREGIDKI
+863 RDKVREGIDKI
-874 KSLFNFSWSLPK
+874 KSFFNFSWSLPK
-886 LKLPHFSID
+886 LKLPVISID

-908 GISWY
+908 GISWH

-933 GNEYALPLNK
+933 GNEYALPLNR
-943 TSLSPLANM
+943 TSLAPLANM
-952 IGEMILDK
+952 IGDMVNQKLNA
-960 MDSIKQI
+960 SNTV
-967 DYRKIDEIIG
+967 DYDKIDKIIG
-977 KHSRKEYVFKIS
+977 KYSKKEYVWKAN
-989 RRELLRII
+989 RRELLRLIAGG
-997 EDD
+997 

>member
-27 SDIRT
+27 SDIQT

-38 LNAAQMKGAGETAD
+38 LNAAQMKGAGENAD

-92 YQNLNNRLIDAKTQ
+92 YQNLNNRLIEAKTQ

-113 LDETTKK
+113 LDETT
-120 IISQTQE
+120 
-127 IQKEVTAEEWF
+127 QK
-138 LEATAGISTGIAEM
+138 
-152 DAALQGSSKQL
+152 
-163 ELNSLRMKET
+163 
-173 GENAKGLKESQK
+173 LKE
-185 ILETAYDKAR
+185 
-195 AKVILTEQSL
+195 
-205 DKAKEAYGENSVEVQ
+205 
-220 KMKNALYDAKIQ
+220 
-232 EQDLKNQLDDTTKK
+232 
-246 LKDQYSITGYLSKG
+246 QYSITGYLSKG

-266 HIQGFAGKVKAVG
+266 HIQGFADKTKAIG
-279 GGIETAGKKLMPFT
+279 GGIESAGKKLMPFT
-293 TGIVGMGVA
+293 TGIVGMGVV
-302 GSKMALDFEDGM
+302 GSKTALDFEDGI
-314 ANINTLLDDDSHLK
+314 ANINTLLDDDSHLE
-328 GYKNTVRELSDDT
+328 GYKNTVRKLSDDT

-349 DGMYQTISS
+349 DGMYQAISS

-363 KVTEKIFGTMAKSAK
+363 KETEKIFGTMAKSAK

-444 MEELFGT
+444 LEELFGT

-466 TQLKAVMSNLMKPTE
+466 TQLKAVLSNLMKPTE

-488 KYGYSNATAMIE
+488 KYGYANASAMIE

-564 SKLDTKGDSIRK
+564 SKLETKGDSIRK

-591 LMDSLAPVIVDVSDG
+591 LMDSFAPVIVDAADG
-606 VKNLTEGFSKLNPEQ
+606 VKNLSEGFSKLNPEQ
-621 QQTILKIAGIIAV
+621 QQTILKIAGIVAV
-634 AAPLLMG
+634 AGPLLIG
-641 IGRVTTGISSVIEVA
+641 IGKVTTGISSVIGVA

-665 LIGKIGGLSPT
+665 LIGIIGGLSPT
-676 FLIVAGAIGAVVT
+676 FLIVAGVIGVVVA

-702 EFAGNLKDAVVE
+702 EFAGNLKDSVVE
-714 KWTELKEGATNK
+714 KWTALKDGVVNK
-726 AKEIEQGVSQKF
+726 VEEIRQGTSEKWEF
-738 QSMKQAAHDKT
+738 IKQATHEKV
-749 EEMKQGLKEKYQQI
+749 EEIRIGVKEKYEQV
-763 KDGVIGQTLEAAKST
+763 KETMGTVMEAAKST
-778 VNQKLENIKSA
+778 VDQKLGNIKSA
-789 YNEHGGGIKGIAA
+789 YESHGGGVKGIAA

-823 GGKLSNIASQFRNKM
+823 GGKLSNIAGQFRSKL
-838 GEAKSAVSEKMSA
+838 GEANGTVSEKMSA
-851 IKYAFSEKIDGA
+851 IKDTFSEKIGGA
-863 REKVREGIDKI
+863 RDKVREGIDKI
-874 KSLFNFSWSLPK
+874 KSFFNFSWSLPK

-933 GNEYALPLNK
+933 GNEYALPLNR
-943 TSLSPLANM
+943 TSLAPLANM
-952 IGEMILDK
+952 IGEMVNQKLNAANAV
-960 MDSIKQI
+960 
-967 DYRKIDEIIG
+967 DYEKIDKIIA
-977 KHSRKEYVFKIS
+977 KYSKKEYVWKAN
-989 RRELLRII
+989 RRELLRLITGG
-997 EDD
+997 

>member
-27 SDIRT
+27 SDIQT
-32 VTKELK
+32 ATKELK
-38 LNAAQMKGAGETAD
+38 LNAAQMKGVGETAD

-77 SMEEAKRILGEGSKE
+77 SMEEAKRILGEDSKE
-92 YQNLNNRLIDAKTQ
+92 YQNLNNRLIEAKTQ

-113 LDETTKK
+113 LDDTT
-120 IISQTQE
+120 
-127 IQKEVTAEEWF
+127 QK
-138 LEATAGISTGIAEM
+138 
-152 DAALQGSSKQL
+152 
-163 ELNSLRMKET
+163 
-173 GENAKGLKESQK
+173 LKE
-185 ILETAYDKAR
+185 
-195 AKVILTEQSL
+195 
-205 DKAKEAYGENSVEVQ
+205 
-220 KMKNALYDAKIQ
+220 
-232 EQDLKNQLDDTTKK
+232 
-246 LKDQYSITGYLSKG
+246 QYSTTGYLSKG
-260 FKTAGD
+260 FKSAGE
-266 HIQGFAGKVKAVG
+266 HIQGFADKTKAVG
-279 GGIETAGKKLMPFT
+279 GGIESAGKKLMPLT

-302 GSKMALDFEDGM
+302 GSKMALDFEDGI
-314 ANINTLLDDDSHLK
+314 ANINTLLDDDSHLE
-328 GYKNTVRELSDDT
+328 GYKNTVRKLSDDT

-349 DGMYQTISS
+349 DGMYQAISS

-363 KVTEKIFGTMAKSAK
+363 KETEKIFGTMAKSAK

-564 SKLDTKGDSIRK
+564 SKLETKGDSIRK

-591 LMDSLAPVIVDVSDG
+591 LMDSLAPIIADAADG

-621 QQTILKIAGIIAV
+621 QQTILKIAGIVAV
-634 AAPLLMG
+634 AGPLLVG
-641 IGRVTTGISSVIEVA
+641 IGKVTTGIGSIIGVAGKLSSGIGSVIEVT
-656 GKLTSGIGG
+656 GKLKSGIGG

-676 FLIVAGAIGAVVT
+676 FLIVAGVIAAVVA

-714 KWTELKEGATNK
+714 KWTALKDGIANK
-726 AKEIEQGVSQKF
+726 TEEIKQGVSEKWE
-738 QSMKQAAHDKT
+738 SIKQATLDKT

-789 YNEHGGGIKGIAA
+789 YNEHGGGIKGITA

-838 GEAKSAVSEKMSA
+838 GEAKSDVSEKMSA

>member
-27 SDIRT
+27 SDIQT

-77 SMEEAKRILGEGSKE
+77 SMEEAKRILGEDSKE
-92 YQNLNNRLIDAKTQ
+92 YQNLNNRLIEAKTQ

-113 LDETTKK
+113 LDNTT
-120 IISQTQE
+120 
-127 IQKEVTAEEWF
+127 QK
-138 LEATAGISTGIAEM
+138 
-152 DAALQGSSKQL
+152 
-163 ELNSLRMKET
+163 
-173 GENAKGLKESQK
+173 LKE
-185 ILETAYDKAR
+185 
-195 AKVILTEQSL
+195 
-205 DKAKEAYGENSVEVQ
+205 
-220 KMKNALYDAKIQ
+220 
-232 EQDLKNQLDDTTKK
+232 
-246 LKDQYSITGYLSKG
+246 QYSITGYLSKG

-279 GGIETAGKKLMPFT
+279 GGIETAGKKLMPLT
-293 TGIVGMGVA
+293 TGIVGVGVA

-314 ANINTLLDDDSHLK
+314 ANINTLLDDDSHLE

-349 DGMYQTISS
+349 DGMYQAISS

-363 KVTEKIFGTMAKSAK
+363 KETEKIFGTMAKSAK

-444 MEELFGT
+444 LEELFGT

-466 TQLKAVMSNLMKPTE
+466 TQLKAVLSNLMKPTE

-488 KYGYSNATAMIE
+488 KYGYANASAMIE

-506 VLKILQDET
+506 VLKILQGET

-564 SKLDTKGDSIRK
+564 GKLETKGDSIRK

-591 LMDSLAPVIVDVSDG
+591 LMDSLAPVIVDVTDG

-621 QQTILKIAGIIAV
+621 QQTILKIAGIVAIAG
-634 AAPLLMG
+634 PLLIG
-641 IGRVTTGISSVIEVA
+641 IGKVTTGISSVIGVA

-665 LIGKIGGLSPT
+665 LIGIIGGLSPT

-702 EFAGNLKDAVVE
+702 ELSGNLKDAVVE
-714 KWTELKEGATNK
+714 KWTELKEGTTNK

-823 GGKLSNIASQFRNKM
+823 GGELSNIASQFRNKM
-838 GEAKSAVSEKMSA
+838 GDAKSTVSEKMSA
-851 IKYAFSEKIDGA
+851 IKDAFSEKIGGA
-863 REKVREGIDKI
+863 RDKVREGIDKI
-874 KSLFNFSWSLPK
+874 KSFFNFSWSLPK

>member
-1 MAKKTEAQIEFKAV
+1 MAKKTQAQIEFKAV

-27 SDIRT
+27 SDIQT

-92 YQNLNNRLIDAKTQ
+92 YQNLNNRLIEAKTQ

-113 LDETTKK
+113 LD
-120 IISQTQE
+120 
-127 IQKEVTAEEWF
+127 
-138 LEATAGISTGIAEM
+138 
-152 DAALQGSSKQL
+152 
-163 ELNSLRMKET
+163 
-173 GENAKGLKESQK
+173 
-185 ILETAYDKAR
+185 
-195 AKVILTEQSL
+195 
-205 DKAKEAYGENSVEVQ
+205 
-220 KMKNALYDAKIQ
+220 
-232 EQDLKNQLDDTTKK
+232 DTTKK
-246 LKDQYSITGYLSKG
+246 LKEQYSITGYLSKG

-279 GGIETAGKKLMPFT
+279 GGIESAGKKLMPLT

-314 ANINTLLDDDSHLK
+314 ANINTLLDDDSHLE
-328 GYKNTVRELSDDT
+328 GYKNTVRKLSDDT

-349 DGMYQTISS
+349 DGMYQAISS

-363 KVTEKIFGTMAKSAK
+363 KETEKIFGTMAKSAK

-466 TQLKAVMSNLMKPTE
+466 TQLKAVLSNLMKPTE

-515 GGQSDKL
+515 GGQSDKM

-564 SKLDTKGDSIRK
+564 GKLETKGDSIRK

-591 LMDSLAPVIVDVSDG
+591 LMDSLAPVIVDVADG

-621 QQTILKIAGIIAV
+621 QQMILKIAGIVAIAG
-634 AAPLLMG
+634 PLLIG
-641 IGRVTTGISSVIEVA
+641 IGKVTTGISSVIGVA

-665 LIGKIGGLSPT
+665 LIGIIGGLSPT
-676 FLIVAGAIGAVVT
+676 FLIVAGVIGVVVA

-714 KWTELKEGATNK
+714 KWTALKDGIA
-726 AKEIEQGVSQKF
+726 S
-738 QSMKQAAHDKT
+738 KT
-749 EEMKQGLKEKYQQI
+749 EEIRQGASEKWESIKQATLEKAEEIRSGVKEKYEQV
-763 KDGVIGQTLEAAKST
+763 KETMGTVMEAAKST
-778 VNQKLENIKSA
+778 VDQKLNNIKSA
-789 YNEHGGGIKGIAA
+789 YESHGGGVRGIAA

-838 GEAKSAVSEKMSA
+838 GDAKSTVSEKMSA
-851 IKYAFSEKIDGA
+851 IKDAFSEKIGGA
-863 REKVREGIDKI
+863 RDKVREGIDKI
-874 KSLFNFSWSLPK
+874 KSFFNFSWSLPK

-933 GNEYALPLNK
+933 GNEYALPLNR
-943 TSLSPLANM
+943 TSLAPLANM
-952 IGEMILDK
+952 IGEMVNQKLGAVNV
-960 MDSIKQI
+960 I
-967 DYRKIDEIIG
+967 DYEKIDKIMS
-977 KHSRKEYVFKIS
+977 KYSKKEYVWKAN
-989 RRELLRII
+989 RRELLRLIAGG
-997 EDD
+997 